1 MYHSLLHL
9 HLVGLDAALTSIVE
23 EIAPLDPF
31 THRITSA
38 PALAADPAADALAVQ
53 ADGLIVRVTDA
64 AGIPAVRE
72 LAAARKPGADLIA
85 LAPRELAEDL
95 LALGD
100 DLADLWPD
108 PLSPAEFSF
117 RISRWL
123 RARKDAADAWQTAQ
137 YLEATI
143 NSIPCLIWYKTAD
156 GVHEKVNDS
165 FCETVGKT
173 KQQVQGQRHAYI
185 WDVEED
191 DPACIESERIVMETE
206 RTCVSEECVQTGS
219 DTRLLTT
226 YKSPLYNPDGTV
238 MGTVGVGIDITQ
250 ERAYESSLI
259 EKTRTLET
267 IFTTMECGV
276 LTHSIDGSRILGIN
290 QAALNILGY
299 DTEEE
304 LIAGGF
310 DMVAASV
317 VAEDRQMLRELI
329 GTLTHIG
336 DSVSA
341 EYRVERPDGSDV
353 HVMGNIKLVEKDGE
367 RYFQRFL
374 LDITEQKHEEEL
386 KEQRQGELIRA
397 LSEDYLVVC
406 AYDLD
411 TGEGETL
418 RVSTDPALGLADV
431 FTGHPDLLE
440 STRRYI
446 STRVHEADRTML
458 ADVLDPASILAGLE
472 KHDRLDTLYRTAR
485 TDRGGETEY
494 RQATIVRAG
503 TWGADGRRIV
513 LGLRNVDHQIR
524 EELQQKTLL
533 EEALIRANRAS
544 EAKSA
549 FLTNMSHDIRTPMNA
564 IVGFTTLAANHID
577 QRERVEEYLGK
588 IQTSS
593 HHLLNLIND
602 ILDMSRIESGK
613 ASLDEGIAS
622 LHEIV
627 DNLRVILQ
635 PEADA
640 NGLRLTVD
648 AGAIDDVPV
657 ICDKLKINQIFLNL
671 LGNALKFTEAGGTVS
686 LTAAP
691 APGAPASSRRYRLVV
706 QDTGI
711 GMSPDFLGHIFD
723 PFERERTSTI
733 SGIQGTGLGMAIT
746 KNLVD
751 MMGGTIEVESTLGEG
766 SRFTVT
772 LTLREADAAAEEATA
787 APAHVMPS
795 EALKGCRV
803 LLVDDNL
810 LNREIALTLLE
821 DAGFEVECAF
831 DGQMAVDMMSEPG
844 AERFQ
849 LVLMDI
855 QMPVMNG
862 YEAARAIRA
871 LPTAVAE
878 VPILAITA
886 DAFDTDR
893 QKALDAGMDG
903 HLPKPIEID
912 KLFAALDA
920 LLA

>member
-1 MYHSLLHL
+1 MYHSLLRIHL
-9 HLVGLDAALTSIVE
+9 IGFDADMADVVEKTAPPTSFTRQVTASPALG
-23 EIAPLDPF
+23 A
-31 THRITSA
+31 A
-38 PALAADPAADALAVQ
+38 PADDPAVSQ
-53 ADGLIVRVTDA
+53 ADGLFLRVADA
-64 AGIPAVRE
+64 DGLAAVE
-72 LAAARKPGADLIA
+72 SLLAARKPGADLVLIA
-85 LAPRELAEDL
+85 PN
-95 LALGD
+95 
-100 DLADLWPD
+100 DLAAAAEPFLGQLTDLWAD
-108 PLSPAEFSF
+108 PLSPATLAFHF
-117 RISRWL
+117 ARWQ
-123 RARKDAADAWQTAQ
+123 RARKDAADAWETAQ

-173 KQQVQGQRHAYI
+173 KEQVQGQRHAYI

-250 ERAYESSLI
+250 ERAYEASLV

-299 DTEEE
+299 ESEAE
-304 LIAGGF
+304 LMDQGF
-310 DMVAASV
+310 DMIAPTV
-317 VAEDRQMLRELI
+317 VEEDQAMLRERI
-329 GTLTHIG
+329 ATLTHIG
-336 DSVSA
+336 DSVST
-341 EYRVERPDGSDV
+341 EYRVRRSTGEIL
-353 HVMGNIKLVEKDGE
+353 HVMGNIKLTEKDGE

-374 LDITEQKHEEEL
+374 LDITEQKLEEERKERHQRDLL
-386 KEQRQGELIRA
+386 KA

-411 TGEGETL
+411 TDVSEPV
-418 RVSTDPALGLADV
+418 RVSTDPVLGLANV
-431 FTGHPDLLE
+431 FGEGLTLE
-440 STRRYI
+440 ESGGRYI
-446 STRVHEADRTML
+446 SERVHESDRAKM
-458 ADVLDPASILAGLE
+458 ADVLSPARILEHLE
-472 KHDRLDTLYRTAR
+472 TDDRLDALYRTGQGDEA
-485 TDRGGETEY
+485 
-494 RQATIVRAG
+494 QFCQVTIVRAG
-503 TWGADGRRIV
+503 SWDDGHRIV
-513 LGLRNVDHQIR
+513 MGLRNVDRQIR
-524 EELQQKTLL
+524 EELQQKELL
-533 EEALIRANRAS
+533 EEALVRANKAS

-564 IVGFTTLAANHID
+564 IVGFTTLATNHID
-577 QRERVEEYLGK
+577 QKDRVEEYLAK
-588 IQTSS
+588 IQASS
-593 HHLLNLIND
+593 HHLLSLIND

-613 ASLDEGIAS
+613 ASLDEQRSSI
-622 LHEIV
+622 HEIME
-627 DNLRVILQ
+627 NLHTILQ
-635 PEADA
+635 PEADER
-640 NGLRLTVD
+640 GITLKVD
-648 AGAIDDVPV
+648 AGPEAEVPI

-671 LGNALKFTEAGGTVS
+671 LGNSLKFTAPEGVVSATV
-686 LTAAP
+686 AE
-691 APGAPASSRRYRLVV
+691 APGAPAGCRRYRMAVE
-706 QDTGI
+706 DTGI
-711 GMSPDFLGHIFD
+711 GMSPEFLKHIFD

-746 KNLVD
+746 KSLVD
-751 MMGGTIEVESTLGEG
+751 MMGGTIEVASTEGVG
-766 SRFTVT
+766 SRFTVM
-772 LTLREADAAAEEATA
+772 LTLREADASGDLAPTA
-787 APAHVMPS
+787 PTRVVPS
-795 EALKGCRV
+795 DALKGCHV

-821 DAGFEVECAF
+821 DAGFEVECAV
-831 DGQMAVDMMSEPG
+831 DGQMAVDMMAEPD
-844 AERFQ
+844 ADRFE

-871 LPTAVAE
+871 LKGPAAT

-903 HLPKPIEID
+903 HLPKPIEVD

>member
-1 MYHSLLHL
+1 MYHSLLRIHL
-9 HLVGLDAALTSIVE
+9 IGFDADMADVVEKTAPPTSFTRQVTASPALG
-23 EIAPLDPF
+23 A
-31 THRITSA
+31 A
-38 PALAADPAADALAVQ
+38 PADDPAVSQ
-53 ADGLIVRVTDA
+53 ADGLFLRVADA
-64 AGIPAVRE
+64 DGLAAVE
-72 LAAARKPGADLIA
+72 PLLAARKPGADLVLIA
-85 LAPRELAEDL
+85 PN
-95 LALGD
+95 
-100 DLADLWPD
+100 DLAAAAEPFLGQLTDLWVD
-108 PLSPAEFSF
+108 PLSPAMLAFHF
-117 RISRWL
+117 ARWQ
-123 RARKDAADAWQTAQ
+123 RTRKDAADAWETAQ

-173 KQQVQGQRHAYI
+173 KEQVQGQRHAYI

-250 ERAYESSLI
+250 ERAYEASLV

-276 LTHSIDGSRILGIN
+276 LTHSIDGSRILGIT

-299 DTEEE
+299 ESEAE
-304 LIAGGF
+304 LMGQGF
-310 DMVAASV
+310 DMIAPTV
-317 VAEDRQMLRELI
+317 VEEDQAMLRERI
-329 GTLTHIG
+329 ATLTHIG
-336 DSVSA
+336 DSVST
-341 EYRVERPDGSDV
+341 EYRVRRSTGEIL
-353 HVMGNIKLVEKDGE
+353 HVMGNIKLTEKDGE

-374 LDITEQKHEEEL
+374 LDITEQKLEEERKERHQRDLL
-386 KEQRQGELIRA
+386 KA

-411 TGEGETL
+411 TDVSEPV
-418 RVSTDPALGLADV
+418 RVSTDPVLGLANV
-431 FTGHPDLLE
+431 FGEGLTLE
-440 STRRYI
+440 ESGGRYI
-446 STRVHEADRTML
+446 SERVHESDRAKM
-458 ADVLDPASILAGLE
+458 ADVLSPARILEHLE
-472 KHDRLDTLYRTAR
+472 TDDRLDALYRTGQGDEA
-485 TDRGGETEY
+485 
-494 RQATIVRAG
+494 QFCQVTIVRAG
-503 TWGADGRRIV
+503 SWDDGHRIV
-513 LGLRNVDHQIR
+513 MGLRNVDRQIR
-524 EELQQKTLL
+524 EELQQKELL
-533 EEALIRANRAS
+533 EEALVRANKAS

-564 IVGFTTLAANHID
+564 IVGFTALATNHID
-577 QRERVEEYLGK
+577 QKDRVEEYLAK
-588 IQTSS
+588 IQASS
-593 HHLLNLIND
+593 HHLLSLIND

-613 ASLDEGIAS
+613 ASLDEQRSSI
-622 LHEIV
+622 HEIME
-627 DNLRVILQ
+627 NLHTILQ
-635 PEADA
+635 PEADER
-640 NGLRLTVD
+640 GITLKVD
-648 AGAIDDVPV
+648 AGPEAEVPI

-671 LGNALKFTEAGGTVS
+671 LGNSLKFTAPEGIVSATV
-686 LTAAP
+686 AE
-691 APGAPASSRRYRLVV
+691 APGAPAGCRRYRMVV
-706 QDTGI
+706 EDTGI
-711 GMSPDFLGHIFD
+711 GMSPEFLKHIFD

-746 KNLVD
+746 KSLVD
-751 MMGGTIEVESTLGEG
+751 MMGGTIEVASTEGVG
-766 SRFTVT
+766 SRFTVM
-772 LTLREADAAAEEATA
+772 LTLREADASGDLAPTA
-787 APAHVMPS
+787 PTRVVPS
-795 EALKGCRV
+795 DALKGCHV

-821 DAGFEVECAF
+821 DAGFEVECAV
-831 DGQMAVDMMSEPG
+831 DGQMAVDMMAEPD
-844 AERFQ
+844 ADRFE

-871 LPTAVAE
+871 LEGPAAT

-903 HLPKPIEID
+903 HLPKPIEVD

>member
-1 MYHSLLHL
+1 MYHSLLRIHL
-9 HLVGLDAALTSIVE
+9 IGFDADMADVVEKTAPPTSFTRQVTASPALG
-23 EIAPLDPF
+23 A
-31 THRITSA
+31 A
-38 PALAADPAADALAVQ
+38 PADDPAVSQ
-53 ADGLIVRVTDA
+53 ADGLFLRVADA
-64 AGIPAVRE
+64 DGLAAVE
-72 LAAARKPGADLIA
+72 PLLAARKPGADLVLIA
-85 LAPRELAEDL
+85 PN
-95 LALGD
+95 
-100 DLADLWPD
+100 DLAAAAEPFLGQLTDLWVD
-108 PLSPAEFSF
+108 PLSPAMLAFHF
-117 RISRWL
+117 ARWQ
-123 RARKDAADAWQTAQ
+123 RTRKDAADAWETAQ

-173 KQQVQGQRHAYI
+173 KEQVQGQRHAYI

-206 RTCVSEECVQTGS
+206 RTCVSEECVQTGN

-250 ERAYESSLI
+250 ERAYEASLV

-299 DTEEE
+299 ESEAE
-304 LIAGGF
+304 LMDQGF
-310 DMVAASV
+310 DMIAPTV
-317 VAEDRQMLRELI
+317 VEEDQAMLRERI
-329 GTLTHIG
+329 ATLTHIG
-336 DSVSA
+336 DSVST
-341 EYRVERPDGSDV
+341 EYRVRRSTGEIL
-353 HVMGNIKLVEKDGE
+353 HVMGNIKLTEKDGE

-374 LDITEQKHEEEL
+374 LDITEQKLEEERKERHQRDLL
-386 KEQRQGELIRA
+386 KA

-411 TGEGETL
+411 TDVSEPV
-418 RVSTDPALGLADV
+418 RVSTDPVLGLANV
-431 FTGHPDLLE
+431 FGEGLTLE
-440 STRRYI
+440 ESGGRYI
-446 STRVHEADRTML
+446 SERVHESDRAKM
-458 ADVLDPASILAGLE
+458 ADVLSPARILEHLE
-472 KHDRLDTLYRTAR
+472 TDDRLDALYRTGQGDEA
-485 TDRGGETEY
+485 
-494 RQATIVRAG
+494 QFCQVTIVRAG
-503 TWGADGRRIV
+503 SWDDGHRIV
-513 LGLRNVDHQIR
+513 MGLRNVDRQIR
-524 EELQQKTLL
+524 EELQQKELL
-533 EEALIRANRAS
+533 EEALVRANKAS

-564 IVGFTTLAANHID
+564 IVGFTALATNHID
-577 QRERVEEYLGK
+577 QKDRVEEYLAK
-588 IQTSS
+588 IQASS
-593 HHLLNLIND
+593 HHLLSLIND

-613 ASLDEGIAS
+613 ASLDEQRSSI
-622 LHEIV
+622 HEIME
-627 DNLRVILQ
+627 NLHTILQ
-635 PEADA
+635 PEADER
-640 NGLRLTVD
+640 GITLKVD
-648 AGAIDDVPV
+648 AGPEAEVPI

-671 LGNALKFTEAGGTVS
+671 LGNSLKFTAPEGVVSATV
-686 LTAAP
+686 AE
-691 APGAPASSRRYRLVV
+691 APGAPAGCRRYRMVV
-706 QDTGI
+706 EDTGI
-711 GMSPDFLGHIFD
+711 GMSPEFLKHIFD

-746 KNLVD
+746 KSLVD
-751 MMGGTIEVESTLGEG
+751 MMGGTIEVASTEGVG
-766 SRFTVT
+766 SRFTVM
-772 LTLREADAAAEEATA
+772 LTLREADASGDLAPTA
-787 APAHVMPS
+787 PTRVVPS
-795 EALKGCRV
+795 DALKGCHV

-821 DAGFEVECAF
+821 DAGFEVECAV
-831 DGQMAVDMMSEPG
+831 DGQMAVDMMAEPD
-844 AERFQ
+844 ADRFE

-871 LPTAVAE
+871 LEGPAAT

-903 HLPKPIEID
+903 HLPKPIEVD

>member
-1 MYHSLLHL
+1 MYHSLLRIHL
-9 HLVGLDAALTSIVE
+9 IGFDADMADVVEKTAPPTSFTRQVTVSPALG
-23 EIAPLDPF
+23 A
-31 THRITSA
+31 A
-38 PALAADPAADALAVQ
+38 PADDPAVSQ
-53 ADGLIVRVTDA
+53 ADGLFLRVADA
-64 AGIPAVRE
+64 DGLAAVE
-72 LAAARKPGADLIA
+72 SLLAARKPGADLVLIA
-85 LAPRELAEDL
+85 PN
-95 LALGD
+95 
-100 DLADLWPD
+100 DLAAAAEPFLGQLTDLWAD
-108 PLSPAEFSF
+108 PLSPAPLAFPF
-117 RISRWL
+117 ARWQ
-123 RARKDAADAWQTAQ
+123 RARKDAADSWETAQ

-173 KQQVQGQRHAYI
+173 KEQVQGQRHAYI

-250 ERAYESSLI
+250 ERAYEASLV

-299 DTEEE
+299 ESEAE
-304 LIAGGF
+304 LMDQGF
-310 DMVAASV
+310 DMIAPTV
-317 VAEDRQMLRELI
+317 VEEDQAMLRERI
-329 GTLTHIG
+329 ATLTHIG
-336 DSVSA
+336 DSVST
-341 EYRVERPDGSDV
+341 EYRVRRSTGEIL
-353 HVMGNIKLVEKDGE
+353 HVMGNIKLTEKDGE

-374 LDITEQKHEEEL
+374 LDITEQKLEEERKERHQRDLL
-386 KEQRQGELIRA
+386 KA

-411 TGEGETL
+411 TDVSEPV
-418 RVSTDPALGLADV
+418 RVSTDPVLGLANV
-431 FTGHPDLLE
+431 FGEGLTLE
-440 STRRYI
+440 ESGGRYI
-446 STRVHEADRTML
+446 SERVHESDRAKM
-458 ADVLDPASILAGLE
+458 ADVLSPTRILEHLE
-472 KHDRLDTLYRTAR
+472 TDDRLDALYRTGQGDEA
-485 TDRGGETEY
+485 
-494 RQATIVRAG
+494 QFCQVTIVRAG
-503 TWGADGRRIV
+503 SWDDGHRIV
-513 LGLRNVDHQIR
+513 MGLRNVDRQIR
-524 EELQQKTLL
+524 EELQQKELL
-533 EEALIRANRAS
+533 EEALVRANKAS

-564 IVGFTTLAANHID
+564 IVGFTTLATNHID
-577 QRERVEEYLGK
+577 QKDRVEEYLAK
-588 IQTSS
+588 IQASS
-593 HHLLNLIND
+593 HHLLSLIND

-613 ASLDEGIAS
+613 ASLDEQRSSI
-622 LHEIV
+622 HEIME
-627 DNLRVILQ
+627 NLHTILQ
-635 PEADA
+635 PEADER
-640 NGLRLTVD
+640 GITLKVD
-648 AGAIDDVPV
+648 AGPEAEVPI

-671 LGNALKFTEAGGTVS
+671 LGNSLKFTAPEGVVSATV
-686 LTAAP
+686 AE
-691 APGAPASSRRYRLVV
+691 APGAPAGCRRYRMVV
-706 QDTGI
+706 EDTGI
-711 GMSPDFLGHIFD
+711 GMSPEFLKHIFD

-746 KNLVD
+746 KSLVD
-751 MMGGTIEVESTLGEG
+751 MMGGTIEVASTEGVG
-766 SRFTVT
+766 SRFTVM
-772 LTLREADAAAEEATA
+772 LTLREADASGDLAPTA
-787 APAHVMPS
+787 PTRVVPS
-795 EALKGCRV
+795 DALKGCHV

-821 DAGFEVECAF
+821 DAGFEVECAV
-831 DGQMAVDMMSEPG
+831 DGQMAVDMMAEPD
-844 AERFQ
+844 ADRFE

-871 LPTAVAE
+871 LKGPAAT

-903 HLPKPIEID
+903 HLPKPIEVD

>member
-1 MYHSLLHL
+1 MYHSLLRIHL
-9 HLVGLDAALTSIVE
+9 IGFDADMADVVEKTAPPTSFTRQVTASPALG
-23 EIAPLDPF
+23 A
-31 THRITSA
+31 A
-38 PALAADPAADALAVQ
+38 PADDPAVSQ
-53 ADGLIVRVTDA
+53 ADGLFLRVADA
-64 AGIPAVRE
+64 DGLAAVE
-72 LAAARKPGADLIA
+72 SLLAARKPGADLVLIA
-85 LAPRELAEDL
+85 PN
-95 LALGD
+95 
-100 DLADLWPD
+100 DLAAAAEPFLGQLTDLWAD
-108 PLSPAEFSF
+108 PLSPATLAFHF
-117 RISRWL
+117 ARWQ
-123 RARKDAADAWQTAQ
+123 RARKDAADAWETAQ

-173 KQQVQGQRHAYI
+173 KEQVQGQRHAYI

-250 ERAYESSLI
+250 ERAYEASLV

-299 DTEEE
+299 ESEAE
-304 LIAGGF
+304 LMDQGF
-310 DMVAASV
+310 DMIAPTV
-317 VAEDRQMLRELI
+317 VEEDQAMLRERI
-329 GTLTHIG
+329 ATLTHIG
-336 DSVSA
+336 DSVST
-341 EYRVERPDGSDV
+341 EYRVRRSTGEIL
-353 HVMGNIKLVEKDGE
+353 HVMGNIKLTEKDGE

-374 LDITEQKHEEEL
+374 LDITEQKLEEERKERHQRDLL
-386 KEQRQGELIRA
+386 KA

-411 TGEGETL
+411 TDVSEPV
-418 RVSTDPALGLADV
+418 RVSTDPVLGLANV
-431 FTGHPDLLE
+431 FGEGLTLE
-440 STRRYI
+440 ESGGRYI
-446 STRVHEADRTML
+446 SERVHESDRAKM
-458 ADVLDPASILAGLE
+458 ADVLSPARILEHLE
-472 KHDRLDTLYRTAR
+472 TDDRLDALYRTGQGDEA
-485 TDRGGETEY
+485 
-494 RQATIVRAG
+494 QFCQVTIVRAG
-503 TWGADGRRIV
+503 SWDDGHRIV
-513 LGLRNVDHQIR
+513 MGLRNVDRQIR
-524 EELQQKTLL
+524 EELQQKELL
-533 EEALIRANRAS
+533 EEALVRANKAS

-564 IVGFTTLAANHID
+564 IVGFTTLATNHID
-577 QRERVEEYLGK
+577 QKDRVEEYLAK
-588 IQTSS
+588 IQASS
-593 HHLLNLIND
+593 HHLLSLIND

-613 ASLDEGIAS
+613 ASLDEQRSSI
-622 LHEIV
+622 HEIME
-627 DNLRVILQ
+627 NLHTILQ
-635 PEADA
+635 PEADER
-640 NGLRLTVD
+640 GITLKVD
-648 AGAIDDVPV
+648 AGPEAEVPI

-671 LGNALKFTEAGGTVS
+671 LGNSLKFTAPEGVVSATV
-686 LTAAP
+686 AE
-691 APGAPASSRRYRLVV
+691 APGAPAGCRRYRMVV
-706 QDTGI
+706 EDTGI
-711 GMSPDFLGHIFD
+711 GMSPEFLKHIFD

-746 KNLVD
+746 KSLVD
-751 MMGGTIEVESTLGEG
+751 MMGGTIEVASTEGVG
-766 SRFTVT
+766 SRFTVM
-772 LTLREADAAAEEATA
+772 LTLREADTSGDLAPTA
-787 APAHVMPS
+787 PTRVVPS
-795 EALKGCRV
+795 DALKGCHV

-821 DAGFEVECAF
+821 DAGFEVECAV
-831 DGQMAVDMMSEPG
+831 DGQMAVDMMAEPD
-844 AERFQ
+844 ADRFE

-871 LPTAVAE
+871 LKGPAAT

-903 HLPKPIEID
+903 HLPKPIEVD

>member
-1 MYHSLLHL
+1 MYHSLLRIHL
-9 HLVGLDAALTSIVE
+9 IGFDADMADVVEKTAPPTSFTRQVTASPALG
-23 EIAPLDPF
+23 A
-31 THRITSA
+31 A
-38 PALAADPAADALAVQ
+38 PADDPAVSQ
-53 ADGLIVRVTDA
+53 ADGLFLRVADA
-64 AGIPAVRE
+64 DGLAAVE
-72 LAAARKPGADLIA
+72 SLLAARKPGADLVLIA
-85 LAPRELAEDL
+85 PN
-95 LALGD
+95 
-100 DLADLWPD
+100 DLAAAAEPFLGQLTDLWAD
-108 PLSPAEFSF
+108 PLSPAMLAFHF
-117 RISRWL
+117 ARWQ
-123 RARKDAADAWQTAQ
+123 RTRKDAADAWETAQ

-173 KQQVQGQRHAYI
+173 KEQVQGQRHAYI

-250 ERAYESSLI
+250 ERAYEASLV

-299 DTEEE
+299 ESEAE
-304 LIAGGF
+304 LMDQGF
-310 DMVAASV
+310 DMIAPTV
-317 VAEDRQMLRELI
+317 VEEDQAMLRERI
-329 GTLTHIG
+329 ATLTHIG
-336 DSVSA
+336 DSVST
-341 EYRVERPDGSDV
+341 EYRVRRSTGEIL
-353 HVMGNIKLVEKDGE
+353 HVMGNIKLTEKDGE

-374 LDITEQKHEEEL
+374 LDITEQKLEEERKERHQRDLL
-386 KEQRQGELIRA
+386 KA

-411 TGEGETL
+411 TDVSEPV
-418 RVSTDPALGLADV
+418 RVSTDPVLGLANV
-431 FTGHPDLLE
+431 FGEGLTLE
-440 STRRYI
+440 ESGGRYI
-446 STRVHEADRTML
+446 SERVHESDRAKM
-458 ADVLDPASILAGLE
+458 ADVLSPARILEHLE
-472 KHDRLDTLYRTAR
+472 TDDRLDALYRTGQGDEA
-485 TDRGGETEY
+485 
-494 RQATIVRAG
+494 QFCQVTIVRAG
-503 TWGADGRRIV
+503 SWDDGHRIV
-513 LGLRNVDHQIR
+513 MGLRNVDRQIR
-524 EELQQKTLL
+524 EELQQKELL
-533 EEALIRANRAS
+533 EEALVRANKAS

-564 IVGFTTLAANHID
+564 IVGFTTLATNHID
-577 QRERVEEYLGK
+577 QKDRVEEYLAK
-588 IQTSS
+588 IQASS
-593 HHLLNLIND
+593 HHLLSLIND

-613 ASLDEGIAS
+613 ASLDEQRSSI
-622 LHEIV
+622 HEIME
-627 DNLRVILQ
+627 NLHTILQ
-635 PEADA
+635 PEADER
-640 NGLRLTVD
+640 GITLKVD
-648 AGAIDDVPV
+648 AGPEAEVPI

-671 LGNALKFTEAGGTVS
+671 LGNSLKFTAPEGVVSATV
-686 LTAAP
+686 AE
-691 APGAPASSRRYRLVV
+691 APGAPAGCRRYRMVV
-706 QDTGI
+706 EDTGI
-711 GMSPDFLGHIFD
+711 GMSPEFLKHIFD

-746 KNLVD
+746 KSLVD
-751 MMGGTIEVESTLGEG
+751 MMGGTIEVASTEGVG
-766 SRFTVT
+766 SRFTVM
-772 LTLREADAAAEEATA
+772 LTLREADTSGDLAPTA
-787 APAHVMPS
+787 PTRVVPS
-795 EALKGCRV
+795 DALKGCHV

-821 DAGFEVECAF
+821 DAGFEVECAV
-831 DGQMAVDMMSEPG
+831 DGQMAVDMMAEPD
-844 AERFQ
+844 ADRFE

-871 LPTAVAE
+871 LEGPAAT

>member
-1 MYHSLLHL
+1 MYHSLLRIHL
-9 HLVGLDAALTSIVE
+9 IGFDADMADVVEKTAPPTS
-23 EIAPLDPF
+23 F
-31 THRITSA
+31 TRQVTAS
-38 PALAADPAADALAVQ
+38 PALGAASADDPAVSQ
-53 ADGLIVRVTDA
+53 ADGLFLRVVDEDSLA
-64 AGIPAVRE
+64 AVEP
-72 LAAARKPGADLIA
+72 LLAARKPGADLVLIA
-85 LAPRELAEDL
+85 PN
-95 LALGD
+95 
-100 DLADLWPD
+100 DLAAAAEPFLGQLTDLWAD
-108 PLSPAEFSF
+108 PLSPATLAFHF
-117 RISRWL
+117 ARWQ
-123 RARKDAADAWQTAQ
+123 RARKDAADAWETAQ

-173 KQQVQGQRHAYI
+173 KEQVQGQRHAYI

-250 ERAYESSLI
+250 ERAYEASLV

-299 DTEEE
+299 ESEAE
-304 LIAGGF
+304 LMDQGF
-310 DMVAASV
+310 DMIAPTV
-317 VAEDRQMLRELI
+317 VEEDQAMLRERI
-329 GTLTHIG
+329 ATLTHIG
-336 DSVSA
+336 DSVST
-341 EYRVERPDGSDV
+341 EYRVRRSTGEIL
-353 HVMGNIKLVEKDGE
+353 HVMGNIKLTEKDGE

-374 LDITEQKHEEEL
+374 LDITEQKLEEERKERHQRDLL
-386 KEQRQGELIRA
+386 KA

-411 TGEGETL
+411 TDVSEPV
-418 RVSTDPALGLADV
+418 RVSTDPALGLANV
-431 FTGHPDLLE
+431 FGEGLTLE
-440 STRRYI
+440 ESGGRYI
-446 STRVHEADRTML
+446 SERVHESDRAKM
-458 ADVLDPASILAGLE
+458 ADVLSPARILEHLE
-472 KHDRLDTLYRTAR
+472 TDDRLDALYRTGQGDEA
-485 TDRGGETEY
+485 
-494 RQATIVRAG
+494 QFCQVTIVRAG
-503 TWGADGRRIV
+503 SWDDGHRIV
-513 LGLRNVDHQIR
+513 MGLRNVDRQIR
-524 EELQQKTLL
+524 EELQQKELL
-533 EEALIRANRAS
+533 EEALVRANKAS

-564 IVGFTTLAANHID
+564 IVGFTTLATNHID
-577 QRERVEEYLGK
+577 QKDRVEEYLAK
-588 IQTSS
+588 IQASS
-593 HHLLNLIND
+593 HHLLSLIND

-613 ASLDEGIAS
+613 ASLDEQRSSI
-622 LHEIV
+622 HEIME
-627 DNLRVILQ
+627 NLHTILQ
-635 PEADA
+635 PEADER
-640 NGLRLTVD
+640 GITLKVD
-648 AGAIDDVPV
+648 AGPEAEVPI

-671 LGNALKFTEAGGTVS
+671 LGNSLKFTAPEGVVSATV
-686 LTAAP
+686 AE
-691 APGAPASSRRYRLVV
+691 APGAPAGCRRYRMVV
-706 QDTGI
+706 EDTGI
-711 GMSPDFLGHIFD
+711 GMSPEFLKHIFD

-746 KNLVD
+746 KSLVD
-751 MMGGTIEVESTLGEG
+751 MMGGTIEVASTEGVG
-766 SRFTVT
+766 SRFTVM
-772 LTLREADAAAEEATA
+772 LTLREADASGDLAPTA
-787 APAHVMPS
+787 PTRVVPS
-795 EALKGCRV
+795 DALKGCHV

-821 DAGFEVECAF
+821 DAGFEVECAV
-831 DGQMAVDMMSEPG
+831 DGQMAVDMMAEPD
-844 AERFQ
+844 ADRFE

-871 LPTAVAE
+871 LEGPAAT

-903 HLPKPIEID
+903 HLPKPIEVD

>member
-1 MYHSLLHL
+1 MYHSLLRIHL
-9 HLVGLDAALTSIVE
+9 IGFDADMADVVEKTAPPTSFTRQVTASPALG
-23 EIAPLDPF
+23 A
-31 THRITSA
+31 A
-38 PALAADPAADALAVQ
+38 PADDPAVSQ
-53 ADGLIVRVTDA
+53 ADGLFLRVADA
-64 AGIPAVRE
+64 DGLAAVE
-72 LAAARKPGADLIA
+72 SLLAARKPGADLVLIA
-85 LAPRELAEDL
+85 PN
-95 LALGD
+95 
-100 DLADLWPD
+100 DLAAAAEPFLGQLTDLWAD
-108 PLSPAEFSF
+108 PLSPATLAFHF
-117 RISRWL
+117 ARWQ
-123 RARKDAADAWQTAQ
+123 RARKDAADAWETAQ

-173 KQQVQGQRHAYI
+173 KEQVQGQRHAYI

-250 ERAYESSLI
+250 ERAYEASLV

-299 DTEEE
+299 ESEAE
-304 LIAGGF
+304 LMDQGF
-310 DMVAASV
+310 DMIAPTV
-317 VAEDRQMLRELI
+317 VEEDQAMLRERI
-329 GTLTHIG
+329 ATLTHIG
-336 DSVSA
+336 DSVST
-341 EYRVERPDGSDV
+341 EYRVRRSTGEIL
-353 HVMGNIKLVEKDGE
+353 HVMGNIKLTEKDGE

-374 LDITEQKHEEEL
+374 LDITEQKLEEERKERHQRDLL
-386 KEQRQGELIRA
+386 KA

-411 TGEGETL
+411 TDVSEPV
-418 RVSTDPALGLADV
+418 RVSTDPVLGLANV
-431 FTGHPDLLE
+431 FGEGLTLE
-440 STRRYI
+440 ESGGRYI
-446 STRVHEADRTML
+446 SERVHESDRAKM
-458 ADVLDPASILAGLE
+458 ADVLSPARILEHLE
-472 KHDRLDTLYRTAR
+472 TDDRLDALYRTGQGDEA
-485 TDRGGETEY
+485 
-494 RQATIVRAG
+494 QFCQVTIVRAG
-503 TWGADGRRIV
+503 SWDDGHRIV
-513 LGLRNVDHQIR
+513 MGLRNVDRQIR
-524 EELQQKTLL
+524 EELQQKELL
-533 EEALIRANRAS
+533 EEALVRANKAS

-564 IVGFTTLAANHID
+564 IVGFTTLATNHID
-577 QRERVEEYLGK
+577 QKDRVEEYLAK
-588 IQTSS
+588 IQASS
-593 HHLLNLIND
+593 HHLLSLIND

-613 ASLDEGIAS
+613 ASLDEQRSSI
-622 LHEIV
+622 HEIME
-627 DNLRVILQ
+627 NLHTILQ
-635 PEADA
+635 PEADER
-640 NGLRLTVD
+640 GITLKVD
-648 AGAIDDVPV
+648 AGPEAEVPI

-671 LGNALKFTEAGGTVS
+671 LGNSLKFTAPEGVVSATV
-686 LTAAP
+686 AE
-691 APGAPASSRRYRLVV
+691 APGAPAGCRRYRMVV
-706 QDTGI
+706 EDTGI
-711 GMSPDFLGHIFD
+711 GMSPEFLKHIFD

-746 KNLVD
+746 KSLVD
-751 MMGGTIEVESTLGEG
+751 MMGGTIEVASTEGVG
-766 SRFTVT
+766 SRFTVM
-772 LTLREADAAAEEATA
+772 LTLREADASGDLAPTA
-787 APAHVMPS
+787 PTRVVPS
-795 EALKGCRV
+795 DALKGCHV

-821 DAGFEVECAF
+821 DAGFEVECAV
-831 DGQMAVDMMSEPG
+831 DGQMAVDMMAEPD
-844 AERFQ
+844 ADRFE

-871 LPTAVAE
+871 LKGPAAT

-903 HLPKPIEID
+903 HLPKPIEVD

>member
-1 MYHSLLHL
+1 MYHSLLRIHL
-9 HLVGLDAALTSIVE
+9 IGFDADMAGVVE
-23 EIAPLDPF
+23 ETAPPASF
-31 THRITSA
+31 ARQVTAS
-38 PALAADPAADALAVQ
+38 PALGAASAGDPAVAQ
-53 ADGLIVRVTDA
+53 ADGLFLRVADESGLAAVEPLLAACKPDA
-64 AGIPAVRE
+64 DLVVIAPQG
-72 LAAARKPGADLIA
+72 LAAAVEPF
-85 LAPRELAEDL
+85 
-95 LALGD
+95 LGQ
-100 DLADLWPD
+100 LADLWTD
-108 PLSPAEFSF
+108 PLSPAALAFHF
-117 RISRWL
+117 ARWQ
-123 RARKDAADAWQTAQ
+123 RARKDAADAWETAQ

-173 KQQVQGQRHAYI
+173 KEQVQGQRHAYI

-250 ERAYESSLI
+250 ERAYEASLV

-299 DTEEE
+299 ESEAE
-304 LIAGGF
+304 LMGQGF
-310 DMVAASV
+310 DMIAPTVLE
-317 VAEDRQMLRELI
+317 EDQAMLRERI
-329 GTLTHIG
+329 ATLTHIG
-336 DSVSA
+336 DSVST
-341 EYRVERPDGSDV
+341 EYRVRRSSGEIL
-353 HVMGNIKLVEKDGE
+353 HVMGNIKLMEKDGE

-374 LDITEQKHEEEL
+374 LDITEQKLEEERKERHQRDLL
-386 KEQRQGELIRA
+386 KA

-411 TGEGETL
+411 TDVSEPV
-418 RVSTDPALGLADV
+418 RVSTDPVLGLANV
-431 FTGHPDLLE
+431 FGEGLTLE
-440 STRRYI
+440 ESGGRYI
-446 STRVHEADRTML
+446 SERVHESDRAKM
-458 ADVLDPASILAGLE
+458 ADVLSPARILEHLE
-472 KHDRLDTLYRTAR
+472 TDDRLDALYRTGQGDEA
-485 TDRGGETEY
+485 
-494 RQATIVRAG
+494 QFCQVTIVRAG
-503 TWGADGRRIV
+503 SWDDGHRIV
-513 LGLRNVDHQIR
+513 MGLRNVDRQIR
-524 EELQQKTLL
+524 EELQQKELL
-533 EEALIRANRAS
+533 EEALVRANKAS

-564 IVGFTTLAANHID
+564 IVGFTTLATNHID
-577 QRERVEEYLGK
+577 QKDRVEEYLAK
-588 IQTSS
+588 IQASS
-593 HHLLNLIND
+593 HHLLSLIND

-613 ASLDEGIAS
+613 ASLDEQRSSI
-622 LHEIV
+622 HEIME
-627 DNLRVILQ
+627 NLHTILQ
-635 PEADA
+635 PEADER
-640 NGLRLTVD
+640 GITLKVD
-648 AGAIDDVPV
+648 AGPEAEVPI

-671 LGNALKFTEAGGTVS
+671 LGNSLKFTAPEGIVSATV
-686 LTAAP
+686 AE
-691 APGAPASSRRYRLVV
+691 APGAPAGCRRYRMVV

-711 GMSPDFLGHIFD
+711 GMSPEFLEHIFD

-746 KNLVD
+746 KSLVD
-751 MMGGTIEVESTLGEG
+751 MMGGTIEVTSAEGVG
-766 SRFTVT
+766 SRFTIM
-772 LTLREADAAAEEATA
+772 LTLREADATDEPAPA
-787 APAHVMPS
+787 APTRVVPS
-795 EALKGCRV
+795 DALKGCHV

-821 DAGFEVECAF
+821 DAGFEVECAV
-831 DGQMAVDMMSEPG
+831 DGQMAVDMMAEPD
-844 AERFQ
+844 ADRFE

-871 LPTAVAE
+871 LEGPAAA

>member
-1 MYHSLLHL
+1 MYHSLLRIHL
-9 HLVGLDAALTSIVE
+9 IGFDADMADVVEKTAPPTSFTRQVTVSPALG
-23 EIAPLDPF
+23 A
-31 THRITSA
+31 A
-38 PALAADPAADALAVQ
+38 PADDPAVSQ
-53 ADGLIVRVTDA
+53 ADGLFLRVADA
-64 AGIPAVRE
+64 DGLAAVE
-72 LAAARKPGADLIA
+72 PLLAARKPGADLVLIA
-85 LAPRELAEDL
+85 PN
-95 LALGD
+95 
-100 DLADLWPD
+100 DLAAAAEPFLGQLTDLWVD
-108 PLSPAEFSF
+108 PLSPAMLAFHF
-117 RISRWL
+117 ARWQ
-123 RARKDAADAWQTAQ
+123 RTRKDAADAWETAQ

-173 KQQVQGQRHAYI
+173 KEQVQGQRHAYI

-250 ERAYESSLI
+250 ERAYEASLV

-299 DTEEE
+299 ESEAE
-304 LIAGGF
+304 LMDQGF
-310 DMVAASV
+310 DMIAPTV
-317 VAEDRQMLRELI
+317 VEEDQAMLRERI
-329 GTLTHIG
+329 ATLTHIG
-336 DSVSA
+336 DSVST
-341 EYRVERPDGSDV
+341 EYRVRRSTGEIL
-353 HVMGNIKLVEKDGE
+353 HVMGNIKLTEKDGE

-374 LDITEQKHEEEL
+374 LDITEQKLEEERKERHQRDLL
-386 KEQRQGELIRA
+386 KA

-411 TGEGETL
+411 TDVSEPV
-418 RVSTDPALGLADV
+418 RVSTDPVLGLANV
-431 FTGHPDLLE
+431 FGEGLTLE
-440 STRRYI
+440 ESGGRYI
-446 STRVHEADRTML
+446 SERVHESDRAKM
-458 ADVLDPASILAGLE
+458 ADVLSPARILEHLE
-472 KHDRLDTLYRTAR
+472 TDDRLDALYRTGQGDEA
-485 TDRGGETEY
+485 
-494 RQATIVRAG
+494 QFCQVTIVRAG
-503 TWGADGRRIV
+503 SWDDGHRIV
-513 LGLRNVDHQIR
+513 MGLRNVDRQIR
-524 EELQQKTLL
+524 EELQQKELL
-533 EEALIRANRAS
+533 EEALVRANKAS

-564 IVGFTTLAANHID
+564 IVGFTTLATNHID
-577 QRERVEEYLGK
+577 QKDRVEEYLAK
-588 IQTSS
+588 IQASS
-593 HHLLNLIND
+593 HHLLSLIND

-613 ASLDEGIAS
+613 ASLDEQRSSI
-622 LHEIV
+622 HEIME
-627 DNLRVILQ
+627 NLHTILQ
-635 PEADA
+635 PEADER
-640 NGLRLTVD
+640 GITLKVD
-648 AGAIDDVPV
+648 AGPEAEVPI

-671 LGNALKFTEAGGTVS
+671 LGNSLKFTAPEGVVSATV
-686 LTAAP
+686 AE
-691 APGAPASSRRYRLVV
+691 APGAPAGCRRYRMVV
-706 QDTGI
+706 EDTGI
-711 GMSPDFLGHIFD
+711 GMSPEFLKHIFD

-746 KNLVD
+746 KSLVD
-751 MMGGTIEVESTLGEG
+751 MMGGTIEVASTEGVG
-766 SRFTVT
+766 SRFTVM
-772 LTLREADAAAEEATA
+772 LTLREADASGDLAPTA
-787 APAHVMPS
+787 PTRVVPS
-795 EALKGCRV
+795 DALKGCHV

-821 DAGFEVECAF
+821 DAGFEVECAV
-831 DGQMAVDMMSEPG
+831 DGQMAVDMMAEPD
-844 AERFQ
+844 ADRFE

-871 LPTAVAE
+871 LKGPAAT

-903 HLPKPIEID
+903 HLPKPIEVD

>member
-1 MYHSLLHL
+1 MYHSLLRIHL
-9 HLVGLDAALTSIVE
+9 IGFDADMADVVEKTAPPTSFTRQVTVSPALG
-23 EIAPLDPF
+23 A
-31 THRITSA
+31 A
-38 PALAADPAADALAVQ
+38 PADDPAVSQ
-53 ADGLIVRVTDA
+53 ADGLFLRVADA
-64 AGIPAVRE
+64 DGLAAVE
-72 LAAARKPGADLIA
+72 PLLAARKPGADLVLIA
-85 LAPRELAEDL
+85 PN
-95 LALGD
+95 
-100 DLADLWPD
+100 DLADAAEPFLGQLTDLWVD
-108 PLSPAEFSF
+108 PLSPAMLAFHF
-117 RISRWL
+117 ARWQ
-123 RARKDAADAWQTAQ
+123 RTRKDAADAWETAQ

-173 KQQVQGQRHAYI
+173 KEQVQGQRHAYI

-250 ERAYESSLI
+250 ERAYEASLV

-299 DTEEE
+299 ESEAE
-304 LIAGGF
+304 LMDQGF
-310 DMVAASV
+310 DMIAPTV
-317 VAEDRQMLRELI
+317 VEEDQAMLRERI
-329 GTLTHIG
+329 ATLTHIG
-336 DSVSA
+336 DSVST
-341 EYRVERPDGSDV
+341 EYRVRRSTGEIL
-353 HVMGNIKLVEKDGE
+353 HVMGNIKLTEKDGE

-374 LDITEQKHEEEL
+374 LDITEQKLEEERKERHQRDLL
-386 KEQRQGELIRA
+386 KA

-411 TGEGETL
+411 TDVSEPV
-418 RVSTDPALGLADV
+418 RVSTDPVLGLANV
-431 FTGHPDLLE
+431 FGEGLTLE
-440 STRRYI
+440 ESGGRYI
-446 STRVHEADRTML
+446 SERVHESDRAKM
-458 ADVLDPASILAGLE
+458 ADVLSPARILEHLE
-472 KHDRLDTLYRTAR
+472 TDDRLDALYRTGQGDEA
-485 TDRGGETEY
+485 
-494 RQATIVRAG
+494 QFCQVTIVRAG
-503 TWGADGRRIV
+503 SWDDGHRIV
-513 LGLRNVDHQIR
+513 MGLRNVDRQIR
-524 EELQQKTLL
+524 EELQQKELL
-533 EEALIRANRAS
+533 EEALVRANKAS

-564 IVGFTTLAANHID
+564 IVGFTTLATNHID
-577 QRERVEEYLGK
+577 QKDRVEEYLAK
-588 IQTSS
+588 IQASS
-593 HHLLNLIND
+593 HHLLSLIND

-613 ASLDEGIAS
+613 ASLDEQRSSI
-622 LHEIV
+622 HEIME
-627 DNLRVILQ
+627 NLHTILQ
-635 PEADA
+635 PEADER
-640 NGLRLTVD
+640 GITLKVD
-648 AGAIDDVPV
+648 AGPEAEVPI

-671 LGNALKFTEAGGTVS
+671 LGNSLKFTAPEGVVSATV
-686 LTAAP
+686 AE
-691 APGAPASSRRYRLVV
+691 APGAPAGCRRYRMVV
-706 QDTGI
+706 EDTGI
-711 GMSPDFLGHIFD
+711 GMSPEFLKHIFD

-746 KNLVD
+746 KSLVD
-751 MMGGTIEVESTLGEG
+751 MMGGTIEVASTEGVG
-766 SRFTVT
+766 SRFTVM
-772 LTLREADAAAEEATA
+772 LTLREADASGDLAPTA
-787 APAHVMPS
+787 PTRVVPS
-795 EALKGCRV
+795 DALKGCHV

-821 DAGFEVECAF
+821 DAGFEVECAV
-831 DGQMAVDMMSEPG
+831 DGQMAVDMMAEPD
-844 AERFQ
+844 ADRFE

-871 LPTAVAE
+871 LEGPAAT

-903 HLPKPIEID
+903 HLPKPIEVD

>member
-1 MYHSLLHL
+1 MYHSLLRIHL
-9 HLVGLDAALTSIVE
+9 IGFDADMADVVEKTAPPTSFTRQVTASPALG
-23 EIAPLDPF
+23 A
-31 THRITSA
+31 A
-38 PALAADPAADALAVQ
+38 PADDPAVSQ
-53 ADGLIVRVTDA
+53 ADGLFLRVADA
-64 AGIPAVRE
+64 DGLAAVE
-72 LAAARKPGADLIA
+72 SLLAARKPGADLVLIA
-85 LAPRELAEDL
+85 PN
-95 LALGD
+95 
-100 DLADLWPD
+100 DLAAAAEPFLGQLTDLWAD
-108 PLSPAEFSF
+108 PLSPATLAFHF
-117 RISRWL
+117 ARWQ
-123 RARKDAADAWQTAQ
+123 RARKDAADAWETAQ

-165 FCETVGKT
+165 FCKTVGKT
-173 KQQVQGQRHAYI
+173 KEQVQGQRHAYI

-250 ERAYESSLI
+250 ERAYEASLV

-299 DTEEE
+299 ESEAE
-304 LIAGGF
+304 LMDQGF
-310 DMVAASV
+310 DMIAPTV
-317 VAEDRQMLRELI
+317 VEEDQAMLRERI
-329 GTLTHIG
+329 ATLTHIG
-336 DSVSA
+336 DSVST
-341 EYRVERPDGSDV
+341 EYRVRRSTGEIL
-353 HVMGNIKLVEKDGE
+353 HVMGNIKLTEKDGE

-374 LDITEQKHEEEL
+374 LDITEQKLEEERKERHQRDLL
-386 KEQRQGELIRA
+386 KA

-411 TGEGETL
+411 TDVSEPV
-418 RVSTDPALGLADV
+418 RVSTDPVLGLANV
-431 FTGHPDLLE
+431 FGEGLTLE
-440 STRRYI
+440 ESGGRYI
-446 STRVHEADRTML
+446 SERVHESDRAKM
-458 ADVLDPASILAGLE
+458 ADVLSPARILEHLE
-472 KHDRLDTLYRTAR
+472 TDDRLDALYRTGQGDEA
-485 TDRGGETEY
+485 
-494 RQATIVRAG
+494 QFCQVTIVRAG
-503 TWGADGRRIV
+503 SWDDGHRIV
-513 LGLRNVDHQIR
+513 MGLRNVDRQIR
-524 EELQQKTLL
+524 EELQQKELL
-533 EEALIRANRAS
+533 EEALVRANKAS

-564 IVGFTTLAANHID
+564 IVGFTTLATNHID
-577 QRERVEEYLGK
+577 QKDRVEEYLAK
-588 IQTSS
+588 IQASS
-593 HHLLNLIND
+593 HHLLSLIND

-613 ASLDEGIAS
+613 ASLDEQRSSI
-622 LHEIV
+622 HEIME
-627 DNLRVILQ
+627 NLHTILQ
-635 PEADA
+635 PEADER
-640 NGLRLTVD
+640 GITLKVD
-648 AGAIDDVPV
+648 AGPEAEVPI

-671 LGNALKFTEAGGTVS
+671 LGNSLKFTAPEGVVSATV
-686 LTAAP
+686 AE
-691 APGAPASSRRYRLVV
+691 APGAPAGCRRYRMVV
-706 QDTGI
+706 EDTGI
-711 GMSPDFLGHIFD
+711 GMSPEFLKHIFD

-746 KNLVD
+746 KSLVD
-751 MMGGTIEVESTLGEG
+751 MMGGTIEVASTEGVG
-766 SRFTVT
+766 SRFTVM
-772 LTLREADAAAEEATA
+772 LTLREADASGDLAPTA
-787 APAHVMPS
+787 PTRVVPS
-795 EALKGCRV
+795 DALKGCHV

-821 DAGFEVECAF
+821 DAGFEVECAV
-831 DGQMAVDMMSEPG
+831 DGQMAVDMMAEPD
-844 AERFQ
+844 ADRFE

-871 LPTAVAE
+871 LKGPAAT

-903 HLPKPIEID
+903 HLPKPIEVD

>member
-1 MYHSLLHL
+1 MYHSLLRIHL
-9 HLVGLDAALTSIVE
+9 IGFDADMADVVEKTAPPTSFTRQVTASPALG
-23 EIAPLDPF
+23 A
-31 THRITSA
+31 A
-38 PALAADPAADALAVQ
+38 PADDPAVSQ
-53 ADGLIVRVTDA
+53 ADGLFLRVADA
-64 AGIPAVRE
+64 DGLAAVE
-72 LAAARKPGADLIA
+72 SLLAARKPGADLVLIA
-85 LAPRELAEDL
+85 PN
-95 LALGD
+95 
-100 DLADLWPD
+100 DLAAAAEPFLGQLTDLWAD
-108 PLSPAEFSF
+108 PLSPATLAFHF
-117 RISRWL
+117 ARWQ
-123 RARKDAADAWQTAQ
+123 RARKDAADAWETAQ

-173 KQQVQGQRHAYI
+173 KEQVQGQRHAYI

-250 ERAYESSLI
+250 ERAYEASLV

-299 DTEEE
+299 ESEAE
-304 LIAGGF
+304 LMDQGF
-310 DMVAASV
+310 DMIAPTV
-317 VAEDRQMLRELI
+317 VEEDQAMLRERI
-329 GTLTHIG
+329 ATLTHIG
-336 DSVSA
+336 DSVST
-341 EYRVERPDGSDV
+341 EYRVRRSTGEIL
-353 HVMGNIKLVEKDGE
+353 HVMGNIKLTEKDGE

-374 LDITEQKHEEEL
+374 LDITEQKLEEERKERHQRDLL
-386 KEQRQGELIRA
+386 KA

-411 TGEGETL
+411 TDVSEPV
-418 RVSTDPALGLADV
+418 RVSTDPVLGLANV
-431 FTGHPDLLE
+431 FGEGLTLE
-440 STRRYI
+440 ESGGRYI
-446 STRVHEADRTML
+446 SERVHESDRAKM
-458 ADVLDPASILAGLE
+458 ADVLSPARILEHLE
-472 KHDRLDTLYRTAR
+472 TDDRLDALYRTGQGDEA
-485 TDRGGETEY
+485 
-494 RQATIVRAG
+494 QFCQVTIVRAG
-503 TWGADGRRIV
+503 SWDDGHRIV
-513 LGLRNVDHQIR
+513 MGLRNVDRQIR
-524 EELQQKTLL
+524 EELQQKELL
-533 EEALIRANRAS
+533 EEALVRANKAS

-564 IVGFTTLAANHID
+564 IVGFTTLATNHID
-577 QRERVEEYLGK
+577 QKDRVEEYLAK
-588 IQTSS
+588 IQASS
-593 HHLLNLIND
+593 HHLLSLIND

-613 ASLDEGIAS
+613 ASLDEQRSSI
-622 LHEIV
+622 HEIME
-627 DNLRVILQ
+627 NLHTILQ
-635 PEADA
+635 PEADER
-640 NGLRLTVD
+640 GITLKVD
-648 AGAIDDVPV
+648 AGPEAEVPI

-671 LGNALKFTEAGGTVS
+671 LGNSLKFTAPEGVVSATV
-686 LTAAP
+686 AE
-691 APGAPASSRRYRLVV
+691 APGAPAGCRRYRMVV
-706 QDTGI
+706 EDTGI
-711 GMSPDFLGHIFD
+711 GMSPEFLKHIFD

-746 KNLVD
+746 KSLVD
-751 MMGGTIEVESTLGEG
+751 MMGGTIEVASTEGVG
-766 SRFTVT
+766 SRFTVM
-772 LTLREADAAAEEATA
+772 LTLREADASGDLAPTA
-787 APAHVMPS
+787 PTRVVPS
-795 EALKGCRV
+795 DALKGCHV
-803 LLVDDNL
+803 LLVDDN
-810 LNREIALTLLE
+810 LLE
-821 DAGFEVECAF
+821 DAGFEVECAV
-831 DGQMAVDMMSEPG
+831 DGQMAVDMMAEPD
-844 AERFQ
+844 ADRFE

-871 LPTAVAE
+871 LKGPAAT

-903 HLPKPIEID
+903 HLPKPIEVD

>member
-1 MYHSLLHL
+1 MYHSLLRIHL
-9 HLVGLDAALTSIVE
+9 IGFDADMADVVEKTAPPTSFTRQVTVSPALG
-23 EIAPLDPF
+23 A
-31 THRITSA
+31 A
-38 PALAADPAADALAVQ
+38 PADDPAVSQ
-53 ADGLIVRVTDA
+53 ADGLFLRVADA
-64 AGIPAVRE
+64 DGLAAVE
-72 LAAARKPGADLIA
+72 PLLAARKPGADLVLIA
-85 LAPRELAEDL
+85 PN
-95 LALGD
+95 
-100 DLADLWPD
+100 DLAAAAEPFLGQLTDLWVD
-108 PLSPAEFSF
+108 PLSPAMLAFHF
-117 RISRWL
+117 ARWQ
-123 RARKDAADAWQTAQ
+123 RTRKDAADAWETAQ

-173 KQQVQGQRHAYI
+173 KEQVQGQRHAYI

-250 ERAYESSLI
+250 ERAYEASLV

-299 DTEEE
+299 ESEAE
-304 LIAGGF
+304 LMDQGF
-310 DMVAASV
+310 DMIAPTV
-317 VAEDRQMLRELI
+317 VEEDQAMLRERI
-329 GTLTHIG
+329 ATLTHIG
-336 DSVSA
+336 DSVST
-341 EYRVERPDGSDV
+341 EYRVRRSTGEIL
-353 HVMGNIKLVEKDGE
+353 HVMGNIKLTEKDGE

-374 LDITEQKHEEEL
+374 LDITEQKLEEERKERHQRDLL
-386 KEQRQGELIRA
+386 KA

-411 TGEGETL
+411 TDVSEPV
-418 RVSTDPALGLADV
+418 RVSTDPVLGLANV
-431 FTGHPDLLE
+431 FGEGLTLE
-440 STRRYI
+440 ESGGRYI
-446 STRVHEADRTML
+446 SERVHESDRAKM
-458 ADVLDPASILAGLE
+458 ADVLSPARILEHLE
-472 KHDRLDTLYRTAR
+472 TDDRLDALYRTGQGDEA
-485 TDRGGETEY
+485 
-494 RQATIVRAG
+494 QFCQVTIVRAG
-503 TWGADGRRIV
+503 SWDDGHRIV
-513 LGLRNVDHQIR
+513 MGLRNVDRQIR
-524 EELQQKTLL
+524 EELQQKELL
-533 EEALIRANRAS
+533 EEALVRANKAS

-564 IVGFTTLAANHID
+564 IVGFTTLATNHID
-577 QRERVEEYLGK
+577 QKDRVEEYLAK
-588 IQTSS
+588 IQASS
-593 HHLLNLIND
+593 HHLLSLIND

-613 ASLDEGIAS
+613 ASLDEQRSSI
-622 LHEIV
+622 HEIME
-627 DNLRVILQ
+627 NLHTILQ
-635 PEADA
+635 PEADER
-640 NGLRLTVD
+640 GITLKVD
-648 AGAIDDVPV
+648 AGPEAEVPI

-671 LGNALKFTEAGGTVS
+671 LGNSLKFTAPEGVVSATV
-686 LTAAP
+686 AE
-691 APGAPASSRRYRLVV
+691 APGAPAGCRRYRMVV
-706 QDTGI
+706 EDTGI
-711 GMSPDFLGHIFD
+711 GMSPEFLKHIFD

-746 KNLVD
+746 KSLVD
-751 MMGGTIEVESTLGEG
+751 MMGGTIEVTSTEGVG
-766 SRFTVT
+766 SRFTVM
-772 LTLREADAAAEEATA
+772 LTLREADASGDLAPTA
-787 APAHVMPS
+787 PTRVVPS
-795 EALKGCRV
+795 DALKGCHV

-821 DAGFEVECAF
+821 DAGFEVECAV
-831 DGQMAVDMMSEPG
+831 DGQMAVDMMAEPD
-844 AERFQ
+844 ADRFE

-871 LPTAVAE
+871 LKGPAAT

-903 HLPKPIEID
+903 HLPKPIEVD

>member
-1 MYHSLLHL
+1 MYHSLLRIHL
-9 HLVGLDAALTSIVE
+9 IGFDADMADVVEKTAPPTSFTRQVTVSPALG
-23 EIAPLDPF
+23 A
-31 THRITSA
+31 A
-38 PALAADPAADALAVQ
+38 PADDPAVSQ
-53 ADGLIVRVTDA
+53 ADGLFLRVADA
-64 AGIPAVRE
+64 DGLAAVE
-72 LAAARKPGADLIA
+72 PLLAARKPGADLVLIA
-85 LAPRELAEDL
+85 PN
-95 LALGD
+95 
-100 DLADLWPD
+100 DLADAAEPFLGQLTDLWVD
-108 PLSPAEFSF
+108 PLSPAMLAFHF
-117 RISRWL
+117 ARWQ
-123 RARKDAADAWQTAQ
+123 RTRKDAADAWETAQ

-173 KQQVQGQRHAYI
+173 KEQVQGQRHAYI

-250 ERAYESSLI
+250 ERAYEASLV

-299 DTEEE
+299 ESEAE
-304 LIAGGF
+304 LMDQGF
-310 DMVAASV
+310 DMIAPTV
-317 VAEDRQMLRELI
+317 VEEDQAMLRERI
-329 GTLTHIG
+329 ATLTHIG
-336 DSVSA
+336 DSVST
-341 EYRVERPDGSDV
+341 EYRVRRSTGEIL
-353 HVMGNIKLVEKDGE
+353 HVMGNIKLTEKDGE

-374 LDITEQKHEEEL
+374 LDITEQKLEEERKERHQRDLL
-386 KEQRQGELIRA
+386 KA

-411 TGEGETL
+411 TDVSEPV
-418 RVSTDPALGLADV
+418 RVSTDPALGLANV
-431 FTGHPDLLE
+431 FGEGLTLE
-440 STRRYI
+440 ESGGRYI
-446 STRVHEADRTML
+446 SERVHESDRAKM
-458 ADVLDPASILAGLE
+458 ADVLSPARILEHLE
-472 KHDRLDTLYRTAR
+472 TDDRLDALYRTGQGDEA
-485 TDRGGETEY
+485 
-494 RQATIVRAG
+494 QFCQVTIVRAG
-503 TWGADGRRIV
+503 SWDDGHRIV
-513 LGLRNVDHQIR
+513 MGLRNVDRQIR
-524 EELQQKTLL
+524 EELQQKELL
-533 EEALIRANRAS
+533 EEALVRANKAS

-564 IVGFTTLAANHID
+564 IVGFTTLATNHID
-577 QRERVEEYLGK
+577 QKDRVEEYLAK
-588 IQTSS
+588 IQASS
-593 HHLLNLIND
+593 HHLLSLIND

-613 ASLDEGIAS
+613 ASLDEQRSSI
-622 LHEIV
+622 HEIME
-627 DNLRVILQ
+627 NLHTILQ
-635 PEADA
+635 PEADER
-640 NGLRLTVD
+640 GITLKVD
-648 AGAIDDVPV
+648 AGPEAEVPI

-671 LGNALKFTEAGGTVS
+671 LGNSLKFTAPEGVVSATV
-686 LTAAP
+686 AE
-691 APGAPASSRRYRLVV
+691 APGAPAGCRRYRMVV
-706 QDTGI
+706 EDTGI
-711 GMSPDFLGHIFD
+711 GMSPEFLKHIFD

-746 KNLVD
+746 KSLVD
-751 MMGGTIEVESTLGEG
+751 MMGGTIEVASTEGVG
-766 SRFTVT
+766 SRFTVM
-772 LTLREADAAAEEATA
+772 LTLREADASGDLAPTA
-787 APAHVMPS
+787 PTRVVPS
-795 EALKGCRV
+795 DALKGCHV

-821 DAGFEVECAF
+821 DAGFEVECAV
-831 DGQMAVDMMSEPG
+831 DGQMAVDMMAEPD
-844 AERFQ
+844 ADRFE

-871 LPTAVAE
+871 LEGPAAT

-903 HLPKPIEID
+903 HLPKPIEVD

>member
-1 MYHSLLHL
+1 MYHSLLRIHL
-9 HLVGLDAALTSIVE
+9 IGFDADMADVVEKTAPPTSFTRQVTASPALG
-23 EIAPLDPF
+23 A
-31 THRITSA
+31 A
-38 PALAADPAADALAVQ
+38 PADDPAVSQ
-53 ADGLIVRVTDA
+53 ADGLFLRVADA
-64 AGIPAVRE
+64 DGLAAVE
-72 LAAARKPGADLIA
+72 PLLAARKPGADLVLIA
-85 LAPRELAEDL
+85 PN
-95 LALGD
+95 
-100 DLADLWPD
+100 DLADAAEPFLGQLTDLWAD
-108 PLSPAEFSF
+108 PLSPATLAFHF
-117 RISRWL
+117 ARWQ
-123 RARKDAADAWQTAQ
+123 RTRKDAADAWETAQ

-173 KQQVQGQRHAYI
+173 KEQVQGQRHAYI

-250 ERAYESSLI
+250 ERAYEASLV

-299 DTEEE
+299 ESEAE
-304 LIAGGF
+304 LMDQGF
-310 DMVAASV
+310 DMIAPTV
-317 VAEDRQMLRELI
+317 VEEDQAMLRERI
-329 GTLTHIG
+329 ATLTHIG
-336 DSVSA
+336 DSVST
-341 EYRVERPDGSDV
+341 EYRVRRSTGEIL
-353 HVMGNIKLVEKDGE
+353 HVMGNIKLMEKDGE

-374 LDITEQKHEEEL
+374 LDITEQKLEEERKERHQRDLL
-386 KEQRQGELIRA
+386 KA

-411 TGEGETL
+411 TDVSEPV
-418 RVSTDPALGLADV
+418 RVSTDPVLGLANV
-431 FTGHPDLLE
+431 FGEGLTLE
-440 STRRYI
+440 ESGGRYI
-446 STRVHEADRTML
+446 SERVHESDRAKM
-458 ADVLDPASILAGLE
+458 ADVLSPARILEHLE
-472 KHDRLDTLYRTAR
+472 TDDRLDALYRTGQGDEA
-485 TDRGGETEY
+485 
-494 RQATIVRAG
+494 QFCQVTIVRAG
-503 TWGADGRRIV
+503 SWDDGHRIV
-513 LGLRNVDHQIR
+513 MGLRNVDRQIR
-524 EELQQKTLL
+524 EELQQKELL
-533 EEALIRANRAS
+533 EEALVRANKAS

-564 IVGFTTLAANHID
+564 IVGFTTLATNHID
-577 QRERVEEYLGK
+577 QKDRVEEYLAK
-588 IQTSS
+588 IQASS
-593 HHLLNLIND
+593 HHLLSLIND

-613 ASLDEGIAS
+613 ASLDEQRSSI
-622 LHEIV
+622 HEIME
-627 DNLRVILQ
+627 NLHTILQ
-635 PEADA
+635 PEADER
-640 NGLRLTVD
+640 GITLKVD
-648 AGAIDDVPV
+648 AGPEAEVPI

-671 LGNALKFTEAGGTVS
+671 LGNSLKFTAPEGVVSATV
-686 LTAAP
+686 AE
-691 APGAPASSRRYRLVV
+691 APGAPAGCRRYRMVV
-706 QDTGI
+706 EDTGI
-711 GMSPDFLGHIFD
+711 GMSPEFLKHIFD

-746 KNLVD
+746 KSLVD
-751 MMGGTIEVESTLGEG
+751 MMGGTIEVASTEGVG
-766 SRFTVT
+766 SRFTIM
-772 LTLREADAAAEEATA
+772 LTLRKADASDDLAPTA
-787 APAHVMPS
+787 PTRVVPS
-795 EALKGCRV
+795 DALKGCHV

-821 DAGFEVECAF
+821 DAGFEVECAV
-831 DGQMAVDMMSEPG
+831 DGQMAVDMMAEPD
-844 AERFQ
+844 ADRFE

-871 LPTAVAE
+871 LEGPAAT

-903 HLPKPIEID
+903 HLPKPIEVD

>member
-1 MYHSLLHL
+1 MYHSLLRIHL
-9 HLVGLDAALTSIVE
+9 IGFDADMADVVEKTAPPTSFTRQVTASPALG
-23 EIAPLDPF
+23 A
-31 THRITSA
+31 A
-38 PALAADPAADALAVQ
+38 PADDPAVSQ
-53 ADGLIVRVTDA
+53 ADGLFLRVADA
-64 AGIPAVRE
+64 DGLAAVE
-72 LAAARKPGADLIA
+72 SLLAARKPGADLVLIA
-85 LAPRELAEDL
+85 PN
-95 LALGD
+95 
-100 DLADLWPD
+100 DLAAAAEPFLGQLTDLWAD
-108 PLSPAEFSF
+108 PLSPATLAFHF
-117 RISRWL
+117 ARWQ
-123 RARKDAADAWQTAQ
+123 RARKDAADAWETAQ

-173 KQQVQGQRHAYI
+173 KEQVQGQRHAYI

-250 ERAYESSLI
+250 ERAYEASLV

-299 DTEEE
+299 ESEAE
-304 LIAGGF
+304 LMDQGF
-310 DMVAASV
+310 DMIAPTV
-317 VAEDRQMLRELI
+317 VEEDQAMLRERI
-329 GTLTHIG
+329 ATLTHIG
-336 DSVSA
+336 DSVST
-341 EYRVERPDGSDV
+341 EYRVRRSTGEIL
-353 HVMGNIKLVEKDGE
+353 HVMGNIKLTEKDGE

-374 LDITEQKHEEEL
+374 LDITEQKLEEERKERHQRDLL
-386 KEQRQGELIRA
+386 KA

-411 TGEGETL
+411 TDVSEPV
-418 RVSTDPALGLADV
+418 RVSTDPVLGLANV
-431 FTGHPDLLE
+431 FGEGLTLE
-440 STRRYI
+440 ESGGRYI
-446 STRVHEADRTML
+446 SERVHESDRAKM
-458 ADVLDPASILAGLE
+458 ADVLSPTRILEHLE
-472 KHDRLDTLYRTAR
+472 TDDRLDALYRTGQGDEA
-485 TDRGGETEY
+485 
-494 RQATIVRAG
+494 QFCQVTIVRAG
-503 TWGADGRRIV
+503 SWDDGHRIV
-513 LGLRNVDHQIR
+513 MGLRNVDRQIR
-524 EELQQKTLL
+524 EELQQKELL
-533 EEALIRANRAS
+533 EEALVRANKAS

-564 IVGFTTLAANHID
+564 IVGFTTLATNHID
-577 QRERVEEYLGK
+577 QKDRVEEYLAK
-588 IQTSS
+588 IQASS
-593 HHLLNLIND
+593 HHLLSLIND

-613 ASLDEGIAS
+613 ASLDEQRSSI
-622 LHEIV
+622 HEIME
-627 DNLRVILQ
+627 NLHTILQ
-635 PEADA
+635 PEADER
-640 NGLRLTVD
+640 GITLKVD
-648 AGAIDDVPV
+648 AGPEAEVPI

-671 LGNALKFTEAGGTVS
+671 LGNSLKFTAPEGVVSATV
-686 LTAAP
+686 AE
-691 APGAPASSRRYRLVV
+691 APGAPAGCRRYRMVV
-706 QDTGI
+706 EDTGI
-711 GMSPDFLGHIFD
+711 GMSPEFLKHIFD

-746 KNLVD
+746 KSLVD
-751 MMGGTIEVESTLGEG
+751 MMGGTIEVASTEGVG
-766 SRFTVT
+766 SRFTVM
-772 LTLREADAAAEEATA
+772 LTLREADASGDLAPTA
-787 APAHVMPS
+787 PTRVVPS
-795 EALKGCRV
+795 DALKGCHV

-821 DAGFEVECAF
+821 DAGFEVECAV
-831 DGQMAVDMMSEPG
+831 DGQMAVDMMAEPD
-844 AERFQ
+844 ADRFE

-871 LPTAVAE
+871 LKGPAAT

-903 HLPKPIEID
+903 HLPKPIEVD

>member
-1 MYHSLLHL
+1 MYHSLLRIHL
-9 HLVGLDAALTSIVE
+9 IGFDADMADVVEKTAPPTSFTRQVTASPALG
-23 EIAPLDPF
+23 A
-31 THRITSA
+31 A
-38 PALAADPAADALAVQ
+38 PADDPAVSQ
-53 ADGLIVRVTDA
+53 ADGLFLRVADA
-64 AGIPAVRE
+64 DGLAAVE
-72 LAAARKPGADLIA
+72 PLLAARKPGADLVLIA
-85 LAPRELAEDL
+85 PN
-95 LALGD
+95 
-100 DLADLWPD
+100 DLAAAAEPFLGQLTDLWVD
-108 PLSPAEFSF
+108 PLSPAMLAFHF
-117 RISRWL
+117 ARWQ
-123 RARKDAADAWQTAQ
+123 RTRKDAADAWETAQ

-173 KQQVQGQRHAYI
+173 KEQVQGQRHAYI

-250 ERAYESSLI
+250 ERAYEASLV

-276 LTHSIDGSRILGIN
+276 LTHSNDGSRILGIN

-299 DTEEE
+299 ESEAE
-304 LIAGGF
+304 LMDQGF
-310 DMVAASV
+310 DMIAPTV
-317 VAEDRQMLRELI
+317 VEEDQAMLRERI
-329 GTLTHIG
+329 ATLTHIG
-336 DSVSA
+336 DSVST
-341 EYRVERPDGSDV
+341 EYRVRRSTGEIL
-353 HVMGNIKLVEKDGE
+353 HVMGNIKLTEKDGE

-374 LDITEQKHEEEL
+374 LDITEQKLEEERKERHQRDLL
-386 KEQRQGELIRA
+386 KA

-411 TGEGETL
+411 TDVSEPV
-418 RVSTDPALGLADV
+418 RVSTDPVLGLANV
-431 FTGHPDLLE
+431 FGEGLTLE
-440 STRRYI
+440 ESGGRYI
-446 STRVHEADRTML
+446 SERVHESDRAKM
-458 ADVLDPASILAGLE
+458 ADVLSPARILEHLE
-472 KHDRLDTLYRTAR
+472 TDDRLDALYRTGQGDEA
-485 TDRGGETEY
+485 
-494 RQATIVRAG
+494 QFCQVTIVRAG
-503 TWGADGRRIV
+503 SWDDGHRIV
-513 LGLRNVDHQIR
+513 MGLRNVDRQIR
-524 EELQQKTLL
+524 EELQQKELL
-533 EEALIRANRAS
+533 EEALVRANKAS

-564 IVGFTTLAANHID
+564 IVGFTALATNHID
-577 QRERVEEYLGK
+577 QKDRVEEYLAK
-588 IQTSS
+588 IQASS
-593 HHLLNLIND
+593 HHLLSLIND

-613 ASLDEGIAS
+613 ASLDEQRSSI
-622 LHEIV
+622 HEIME
-627 DNLRVILQ
+627 NLHTILQ
-635 PEADA
+635 PEADER
-640 NGLRLTVD
+640 GITLKVD
-648 AGAIDDVPV
+648 AGPEAEVPI

-671 LGNALKFTEAGGTVS
+671 LGNSLKFTAPEGVVSATV
-686 LTAAP
+686 AE
-691 APGAPASSRRYRLVV
+691 APGAPAGCRRYRMVV
-706 QDTGI
+706 EDTGI
-711 GMSPDFLGHIFD
+711 GMSPEFLKHIFD

-746 KNLVD
+746 KSLVD
-751 MMGGTIEVESTLGEG
+751 MMGGTIEVASTEGVG
-766 SRFTVT
+766 SRFTVM
-772 LTLREADAAAEEATA
+772 LTLREADASGDLAPTA
-787 APAHVMPS
+787 PTRVVPS
-795 EALKGCRV
+795 DALKGCHV

-821 DAGFEVECAF
+821 DAGFEVECAV
-831 DGQMAVDMMSEPG
+831 DGQMAVDMMAEPD
-844 AERFQ
+844 ADRFE

-871 LPTAVAE
+871 LEGPAAT

-903 HLPKPIEID
+903 HLPKPIEVD

>member
-1 MYHSLLHL
+1 MYHSLLRIHL
-9 HLVGLDAALTSIVE
+9 IGFDADMADVVEKTAPPTSFTRQVTASPALG
-23 EIAPLDPF
+23 A
-31 THRITSA
+31 A
-38 PALAADPAADALAVQ
+38 PADDPAVSQ
-53 ADGLIVRVTDA
+53 ADGLFLRVADA
-64 AGIPAVRE
+64 DGLAAVE
-72 LAAARKPGADLIA
+72 PLLAARKPGADLVLIA
-85 LAPRELAEDL
+85 PN
-95 LALGD
+95 
-100 DLADLWPD
+100 DLAAAAEPFLGQLTDLWVD
-108 PLSPAEFSF
+108 PLSPAMLAFHF
-117 RISRWL
+117 ARWQ
-123 RARKDAADAWQTAQ
+123 RTRKDAADAWETAQ

-173 KQQVQGQRHAYI
+173 KEQVQGQRHAYI

-250 ERAYESSLI
+250 ERAYEASLV

-299 DTEEE
+299 ESEAE
-304 LIAGGF
+304 LMDQGF
-310 DMVAASV
+310 DMIAPTV
-317 VAEDRQMLRELI
+317 VEEDQAMLRERI
-329 GTLTHIG
+329 ATLTHIG
-336 DSVSA
+336 DSVST
-341 EYRVERPDGSDV
+341 EYRVRRSTGEIL
-353 HVMGNIKLVEKDGE
+353 HVMGNIKLTEKDGE

-374 LDITEQKHEEEL
+374 LDITEQKLEEERKERHQRDLL
-386 KEQRQGELIRA
+386 KA

-411 TGEGETL
+411 TDVSEPV
-418 RVSTDPALGLADV
+418 RVSTDPVLGLANV
-431 FTGHPDLLE
+431 FGEGLTLE
-440 STRRYI
+440 ESGGRYI
-446 STRVHEADRTML
+446 SERVHESDRAKM
-458 ADVLDPASILAGLE
+458 ADVLSPARILEHLE
-472 KHDRLDTLYRTAR
+472 TDDRLDALYRTGQGDEA
-485 TDRGGETEY
+485 
-494 RQATIVRAG
+494 QFCQVTIVRAG
-503 TWGADGRRIV
+503 SWDDGHRIV
-513 LGLRNVDHQIR
+513 MGLRNVDRQIR
-524 EELQQKTLL
+524 EELQQKELL
-533 EEALIRANRAS
+533 EEALVRANKAS

-564 IVGFTTLAANHID
+564 IVGFTTLATNHID
-577 QRERVEEYLGK
+577 QKDRVEEYLAK
-588 IQTSS
+588 IQASS
-593 HHLLNLIND
+593 HHLLSLIND

-613 ASLDEGIAS
+613 ASLDEQRSSI
-622 LHEIV
+622 HEIME
-627 DNLRVILQ
+627 NLHTILQ
-635 PEADA
+635 PEADER
-640 NGLRLTVD
+640 GITLKVD
-648 AGAIDDVPV
+648 AGPEAEVPI

-671 LGNALKFTEAGGTVS
+671 LGNSLKFTAPEGVVSATV
-686 LTAAP
+686 AE
-691 APGAPASSRRYRLVV
+691 APGAPAGCRRYRMVV
-706 QDTGI
+706 EDTGI
-711 GMSPDFLGHIFD
+711 GMSPEFLKHIFD

-746 KNLVD
+746 KSLVD
-751 MMGGTIEVESTLGEG
+751 MMGGTIEVASTEGVG
-766 SRFTVT
+766 SRFTVM
-772 LTLREADAAAEEATA
+772 LTLREADASGDLAPTA
-787 APAHVMPS
+787 PTRVVPS
-795 EALKGCRV
+795 DALKGCHV

-821 DAGFEVECAF
+821 DAGFEVECAV
-831 DGQMAVDMMSEPG
+831 DGQMAVDMMAEPD
-844 AERFQ
+844 ADRFE

-871 LPTAVAE
+871 LEGPAAT

-903 HLPKPIEID
+903 HLPKPIEVD

>member
-1 MYHSLLHL
+1 MYHSLLRIHL
-9 HLVGLDAALTSIVE
+9 IGFDADMADVVEKTAPPTSFTRQVTVSPALG
-23 EIAPLDPF
+23 A
-31 THRITSA
+31 A
-38 PALAADPAADALAVQ
+38 PADDPAVSQ
-53 ADGLIVRVTDA
+53 ADGLFLRVADA
-64 AGIPAVRE
+64 DGLAAVE
-72 LAAARKPGADLIA
+72 SLLAARKPGADLVLIA
-85 LAPRELAEDL
+85 PN
-95 LALGD
+95 
-100 DLADLWPD
+100 DLAAAAEPFLGQLTDLWAD
-108 PLSPAEFSF
+108 PLSPATLAFHF
-117 RISRWL
+117 ARWQ
-123 RARKDAADAWQTAQ
+123 RARKDAADAWETAQ

-173 KQQVQGQRHAYI
+173 KEQVQGQRHAYI

-250 ERAYESSLI
+250 ERAYEASLV

-299 DTEEE
+299 ESEAE
-304 LIAGGF
+304 LMDQGF
-310 DMVAASV
+310 DMIAPTV
-317 VAEDRQMLRELI
+317 VEEDQAMLRERI
-329 GTLTHIG
+329 ATLTHIG
-336 DSVSA
+336 DSVST
-341 EYRVERPDGSDV
+341 EYRVRRSTGEIL
-353 HVMGNIKLVEKDGE
+353 HVMGNIKLTEKDGE

-374 LDITEQKHEEEL
+374 LDITEQKLEEERKERHQRDLL
-386 KEQRQGELIRA
+386 KA

-411 TGEGETL
+411 TDVSEPV
-418 RVSTDPALGLADV
+418 RVSTDPVLGLANV
-431 FTGHPDLLE
+431 FGEGLTLE
-440 STRRYI
+440 ESGGRYI
-446 STRVHEADRTML
+446 SERVHESDRAKM
-458 ADVLDPASILAGLE
+458 ADVLSPARILEHLE
-472 KHDRLDTLYRTAR
+472 TDDRLDALYRTGQGDEA
-485 TDRGGETEY
+485 
-494 RQATIVRAG
+494 QFCQVTIVRAG
-503 TWGADGRRIV
+503 SWDDGHRIV
-513 LGLRNVDHQIR
+513 MGLRNVDRQIR
-524 EELQQKTLL
+524 EELQQKELL
-533 EEALIRANRAS
+533 EEALVRANKAS

-564 IVGFTTLAANHID
+564 IVGFTTLATNHID
-577 QRERVEEYLGK
+577 QKDRVEEYLAK
-588 IQTSS
+588 IQASS
-593 HHLLNLIND
+593 HHLLSLIND

-613 ASLDEGIAS
+613 ASLDEQRSSI
-622 LHEIV
+622 HEIME
-627 DNLRVILQ
+627 NLHTILQ
-635 PEADA
+635 PEADER
-640 NGLRLTVD
+640 GITLKVD
-648 AGAIDDVPV
+648 AGPEAEVPI

-671 LGNALKFTEAGGTVS
+671 LGNSLKFTAPEGVVSATV
-686 LTAAP
+686 AE
-691 APGAPASSRRYRLVV
+691 APGAPAGCRRYRMVV
-706 QDTGI
+706 EDTGI
-711 GMSPDFLGHIFD
+711 GMSPEFLKHIFD

-746 KNLVD
+746 KSLVD
-751 MMGGTIEVESTLGEG
+751 MMGGTIEVASTEGVG
-766 SRFTVT
+766 SRFTVM
-772 LTLREADAAAEEATA
+772 LTLREADASGDLAPTA
-787 APAHVMPS
+787 PTRVVPS
-795 EALKGCRV
+795 DALKGCHV

-821 DAGFEVECAF
+821 DAGFEVECAV
-831 DGQMAVDMMSEPG
+831 DGQMAVDMMAEPD
-844 AERFQ
+844 ADRFE

-871 LPTAVAE
+871 LEGPAAT

-903 HLPKPIEID
+903 HLPKPIEVD

>member
-1 MYHSLLHL
+1 MYHSLLRIHL
-9 HLVGLDAALTSIVE
+9 IGFDADMADVVEKTAPPTSFTRQVTVSPALG
-23 EIAPLDPF
+23 A
-31 THRITSA
+31 A
-38 PALAADPAADALAVQ
+38 PADDPAVSQ
-53 ADGLIVRVTDA
+53 ADGLFLRVADA
-64 AGIPAVRE
+64 DGLAAVE
-72 LAAARKPGADLIA
+72 PLLAARKPGADLVLIA
-85 LAPRELAEDL
+85 PN
-95 LALGD
+95 
-100 DLADLWPD
+100 DLAAAAEPFLGQLTDLWAD
-108 PLSPAEFSF
+108 PLSPATLAFHF
-117 RISRWL
+117 ARWQ
-123 RARKDAADAWQTAQ
+123 RARKDAADAWETAQ

-173 KQQVQGQRHAYI
+173 KEQVQGQRHAYI

-250 ERAYESSLI
+250 ERAYEASLV

-299 DTEEE
+299 ESEAE
-304 LIAGGF
+304 LMDQGF
-310 DMVAASV
+310 DMIAPTV
-317 VAEDRQMLRELI
+317 VEEDQAMLRERI
-329 GTLTHIG
+329 ATLTHIG
-336 DSVSA
+336 DSVST
-341 EYRVERPDGSDV
+341 EYRVRRSTGEIL
-353 HVMGNIKLVEKDGE
+353 HVMGNIKLTEKDGE

-374 LDITEQKHEEEL
+374 LDITEQKLEEERKERHQRDLL
-386 KEQRQGELIRA
+386 KA

-411 TGEGETL
+411 TDVSEPV
-418 RVSTDPALGLADV
+418 RVSTDPVLGLANV
-431 FTGHPDLLE
+431 FGEGLTLE
-440 STRRYI
+440 ESGGRYI
-446 STRVHEADRTML
+446 SERVHESDRAKM
-458 ADVLDPASILAGLE
+458 ADVLSPARILEHLE
-472 KHDRLDTLYRTAR
+472 TDDRLDALYRTGQGDEA
-485 TDRGGETEY
+485 
-494 RQATIVRAG
+494 QFCQVTIVRAG
-503 TWGADGRRIV
+503 SWDDGHRIV
-513 LGLRNVDHQIR
+513 MGLRNVDRQIR
-524 EELQQKTLL
+524 EELQQKELL
-533 EEALIRANRAS
+533 EEALVRANKAS

-564 IVGFTTLAANHID
+564 IVGFTTLATNHID
-577 QRERVEEYLGK
+577 QKDRVEEYLAK
-588 IQTSS
+588 IQASS
-593 HHLLNLIND
+593 HHLLSLIND

-613 ASLDEGIAS
+613 ASLDEQRSSI
-622 LHEIV
+622 HEIME
-627 DNLRVILQ
+627 NLHTILQ
-635 PEADA
+635 PEADER
-640 NGLRLTVD
+640 GITLKVD
-648 AGAIDDVPV
+648 AGPEAEVPI

-671 LGNALKFTEAGGTVS
+671 LGNSLKFTAPEGVVSATV
-686 LTAAP
+686 AE
-691 APGAPASSRRYRLVV
+691 APGAPAGCRRYRMVV
-706 QDTGI
+706 EDTGI
-711 GMSPDFLGHIFD
+711 GMSPEFLKHIFD

-746 KNLVD
+746 KSLVD
-751 MMGGTIEVESTLGEG
+751 MMGGTIEVASTEGVG
-766 SRFTVT
+766 SRFTVM
-772 LTLREADAAAEEATA
+772 LTLREADASGDLAPTA
-787 APAHVMPS
+787 PTRVVPS
-795 EALKGCRV
+795 DALKGCHV

-821 DAGFEVECAF
+821 DAGFEVECAV
-831 DGQMAVDMMSEPG
+831 DGQMAVDMMAEPD
-844 AERFQ
+844 ADRFE

-871 LPTAVAE
+871 LKGPAAT

-903 HLPKPIEID
+903 HLPKPIEVD

>member
-1 MYHSLLHL
+1 MYHSLLRIHL
-9 HLVGLDAALTSIVE
+9 IGFDADMADVVEKTAPPTSFTRQVTASPALG
-23 EIAPLDPF
+23 A
-31 THRITSA
+31 A
-38 PALAADPAADALAVQ
+38 PADDPAVSQ
-53 ADGLIVRVTDA
+53 ADGLFLRVADA
-64 AGIPAVRE
+64 DGLAVVE
-72 LAAARKPGADLIA
+72 SLLAARKPGADLVLIA
-85 LAPRELAEDL
+85 PN
-95 LALGD
+95 
-100 DLADLWPD
+100 DLAAAAEPFLGQLTDLWAD
-108 PLSPAEFSF
+108 PLSPATLAFHF
-117 RISRWL
+117 ARWQ
-123 RARKDAADAWQTAQ
+123 RARKDAADAWETAQ

-173 KQQVQGQRHAYI
+173 KEQVQGQRHAYI

-250 ERAYESSLI
+250 ERAYEASLV

-299 DTEEE
+299 ESEAE
-304 LIAGGF
+304 LMDQGF
-310 DMVAASV
+310 DMIAPTV
-317 VAEDRQMLRELI
+317 VEEDQAMLRERI
-329 GTLTHIG
+329 ATLTHIG
-336 DSVSA
+336 DSVST
-341 EYRVERPDGSDV
+341 EYRVRRSTGEIL
-353 HVMGNIKLVEKDGE
+353 HVMGNIKLTEKDGE

-374 LDITEQKHEEEL
+374 LDITEQKLEEERKERHQRDLL
-386 KEQRQGELIRA
+386 KA

-411 TGEGETL
+411 TDVSEPV
-418 RVSTDPALGLADV
+418 RVSTDPVLGLANV
-431 FTGHPDLLE
+431 FGEGLTLE
-440 STRRYI
+440 ESGGRYI
-446 STRVHEADRTML
+446 SERVHESDRAKM
-458 ADVLDPASILAGLE
+458 ADVLSPARILEHLE
-472 KHDRLDTLYRTAR
+472 TDDRLDALYRTGQGDEA
-485 TDRGGETEY
+485 
-494 RQATIVRAG
+494 QFCQVTIVRAG
-503 TWGADGRRIV
+503 SWDDGHRIV
-513 LGLRNVDHQIR
+513 MGLRNVDRQIR
-524 EELQQKTLL
+524 EELQQKELL
-533 EEALIRANRAS
+533 EEALVRANKAS

-564 IVGFTTLAANHID
+564 IVGFTTLATNHID
-577 QRERVEEYLGK
+577 QKDRVEEYLAK
-588 IQTSS
+588 IQASS
-593 HHLLNLIND
+593 HHLLSLIND

-613 ASLDEGIAS
+613 ASLDEQRSSI
-622 LHEIV
+622 HEIME
-627 DNLRVILQ
+627 NLHTILQ
-635 PEADA
+635 PEADER
-640 NGLRLTVD
+640 GITLKVD
-648 AGAIDDVPV
+648 AGPEAEVPI

-671 LGNALKFTEAGGTVS
+671 LGNSLKFTAPEGVVSATV
-686 LTAAP
+686 AE
-691 APGAPASSRRYRLVV
+691 APGAPAGCRRYRMVV
-706 QDTGI
+706 EDTGI
-711 GMSPDFLGHIFD
+711 GMSPEFLKHIVD

-746 KNLVD
+746 KSLVD
-751 MMGGTIEVESTLGEG
+751 MMGGTIEVASTEGVG
-766 SRFTVT
+766 SRFTVM
-772 LTLREADAAAEEATA
+772 LTLREADASGDLAPTA
-787 APAHVMPS
+787 PTRVVPS
-795 EALKGCRV
+795 DALKGCHV

-821 DAGFEVECAF
+821 DAGFEVECAV
-831 DGQMAVDMMSEPG
+831 DGQMAVDMMAEPD
-844 AERFQ
+844 ADRFE

-871 LPTAVAE
+871 LKGPAAT

-903 HLPKPIEID
+903 HLPKPIEVD

>member
-1 MYHSLLHL
+1 MYHSLLRIHL
-9 HLVGLDAALTSIVE
+9 IGFDADMADVVEKTAPPTSFTRQVTASPALG
-23 EIAPLDPF
+23 A
-31 THRITSA
+31 A
-38 PALAADPAADALAVQ
+38 PADDPAVSQ
-53 ADGLIVRVTDA
+53 ADGLFLRVADA
-64 AGIPAVRE
+64 DGLAAVE
-72 LAAARKPGADLIA
+72 PLLAARKPGADLVLIA
-85 LAPRELAEDL
+85 PN
-95 LALGD
+95 
-100 DLADLWPD
+100 DLAAAAEPFLGQLTDLWVD
-108 PLSPAEFSF
+108 PLSPAMLAFHF
-117 RISRWL
+117 ARWQ
-123 RARKDAADAWQTAQ
+123 RTRKDAADAWETAQ

-173 KQQVQGQRHAYI
+173 KEQVQGQRHAYI

-250 ERAYESSLI
+250 ERAYEASLV

-299 DTEEE
+299 ESEAE
-304 LIAGGF
+304 LMDQGF
-310 DMVAASV
+310 DMIAPTV
-317 VAEDRQMLRELI
+317 VEEDQAMLRERI
-329 GTLTHIG
+329 ATLTHIG
-336 DSVSA
+336 DSVST
-341 EYRVERPDGSDV
+341 EYRVRRSTGEIL
-353 HVMGNIKLVEKDGE
+353 HVMGNIKLTEKDGE

-374 LDITEQKHEEEL
+374 LDITEQKLEEERKERHQRDLL
-386 KEQRQGELIRA
+386 KA

-411 TGEGETL
+411 TDVSEPV
-418 RVSTDPALGLADV
+418 RVSTDPVLGLANV
-431 FTGHPDLLE
+431 FGEGLTLE
-440 STRRYI
+440 ESGGRYI
-446 STRVHEADRTML
+446 SERVHESDRAKM
-458 ADVLDPASILAGLE
+458 ADVLSPARILEHLE
-472 KHDRLDTLYRTAR
+472 TDDRLDALYRTGQGDEA
-485 TDRGGETEY
+485 
-494 RQATIVRAG
+494 QFCQVTIVRAG
-503 TWGADGRRIV
+503 SWDDGHRIV
-513 LGLRNVDHQIR
+513 MGLRNVDRQIR
-524 EELQQKTLL
+524 EELQQKELL
-533 EEALIRANRAS
+533 EEALVRANKAS

-564 IVGFTTLAANHID
+564 IVGFTTLATNHID
-577 QRERVEEYLGK
+577 QKDRVEEYLAK
-588 IQTSS
+588 IQASS
-593 HHLLNLIND
+593 HHLLSLIND

-613 ASLDEGIAS
+613 ASLDEQRSSI
-622 LHEIV
+622 HEIME
-627 DNLRVILQ
+627 NLHTILQ
-635 PEADA
+635 PEADER
-640 NGLRLTVD
+640 GITLKVD
-648 AGAIDDVPV
+648 AGPEAEVPI

-671 LGNALKFTEAGGTVS
+671 LGNSLKFTAPEGVVSATV
-686 LTAAP
+686 AE
-691 APGAPASSRRYRLVV
+691 APGAPAGCRRYRMVV
-706 QDTGI
+706 EDTGI
-711 GMSPDFLGHIFD
+711 GMSPEFLKHIFD

-746 KNLVD
+746 KSLVD
-751 MMGGTIEVESTLGEG
+751 MMGGTIEVASTEGVG
-766 SRFTVT
+766 SRFTVM
-772 LTLREADAAAEEATA
+772 LTLREADASGDLAPTA
-787 APAHVMPS
+787 PTRVVPS
-795 EALKGCRV
+795 DALKGCHV

-821 DAGFEVECAF
+821 DAGFEVECAV
-831 DGQMAVDMMSEPG
+831 DGQMAVDMMAEPD
-844 AERFQ
+844 ADRFE

-871 LPTAVAE
+871 LKGPAAT

-903 HLPKPIEID
+903 HLPKPIEVD

>member
-1 MYHSLLHL
+1 MYHSLLRIHL
-9 HLVGLDAALTSIVE
+9 IGFDADMADVVEKTAPPTSFTRQVTASPALG
-23 EIAPLDPF
+23 A
-31 THRITSA
+31 A
-38 PALAADPAADALAVQ
+38 PADDPAVSQ
-53 ADGLIVRVTDA
+53 ADGLFLRVADA
-64 AGIPAVRE
+64 DGLAAVE
-72 LAAARKPGADLIA
+72 SLLAARKPGADLVLIA
-85 LAPRELAEDL
+85 PN
-95 LALGD
+95 
-100 DLADLWPD
+100 DLAAAAEPFLGQLTDLWAD
-108 PLSPAEFSF
+108 PLSPATLAFHF
-117 RISRWL
+117 ARWQ
-123 RARKDAADAWQTAQ
+123 RARKDAADAWETAQ

-173 KQQVQGQRHAYI
+173 KEQVQGQRHAYI

-250 ERAYESSLI
+250 ERAYEASLV

-299 DTEEE
+299 ESEAE
-304 LIAGGF
+304 LMDQGF
-310 DMVAASV
+310 DMIAPTV
-317 VAEDRQMLRELI
+317 VEEDQAMLRERI
-329 GTLTHIG
+329 ATLTHIG
-336 DSVSA
+336 DSVST
-341 EYRVERPDGSDV
+341 EYRVRRSTGEIL
-353 HVMGNIKLVEKDGE
+353 HVMGNIKLTEKDGE

-374 LDITEQKHEEEL
+374 LDITEQKLEEERKERHQRDLL
-386 KEQRQGELIRA
+386 KA

-411 TGEGETL
+411 TDVSEPV
-418 RVSTDPALGLADV
+418 RVSTDPVLGLANV
-431 FTGHPDLLE
+431 FGEGLTLE
-440 STRRYI
+440 ESGGRYI
-446 STRVHEADRTML
+446 SERVHESDRAKM
-458 ADVLDPASILAGLE
+458 ADVLSPTRILEHLE
-472 KHDRLDTLYRTAR
+472 TDDRLDALYRTGQGDEA
-485 TDRGGETEY
+485 
-494 RQATIVRAG
+494 QFCQVTIVRAG
-503 TWGADGRRIV
+503 SWDDGHRIV
-513 LGLRNVDHQIR
+513 MGLRNVDRQIR
-524 EELQQKTLL
+524 EELQQKELL
-533 EEALIRANRAS
+533 EEALVRANKAS

-564 IVGFTTLAANHID
+564 IVGFTTLATNHID
-577 QRERVEEYLGK
+577 QKDRVEEYLAK
-588 IQTSS
+588 IQASS
-593 HHLLNLIND
+593 HHLLSLIND

-613 ASLDEGIAS
+613 ASLDEQRSSI
-622 LHEIV
+622 HEIME
-627 DNLRVILQ
+627 NLHTILQ
-635 PEADA
+635 PEADER
-640 NGLRLTVD
+640 GITLKVD
-648 AGAIDDVPV
+648 AGPEAEVPI

-671 LGNALKFTEAGGTVS
+671 LGNSLKFTAPEGVVSATV
-686 LTAAP
+686 AE
-691 APGAPASSRRYRLVV
+691 APGAPAGCRRYRMVV
-706 QDTGI
+706 EDTGI
-711 GMSPDFLGHIFD
+711 GMSPEFLKHIFD

-746 KNLVD
+746 KSLVD
-751 MMGGTIEVESTLGEG
+751 MMGGTIEVASTEGVG
-766 SRFTVT
+766 SRFTVM
-772 LTLREADAAAEEATA
+772 LTLREADASGDLAPTA
-787 APAHVMPS
+787 PTRVVPS
-795 EALKGCRV
+795 DALKGCHV

-821 DAGFEVECAF
+821 DAGFEVECAV
-831 DGQMAVDMMSEPG
+831 DGQMAVDMMAEPD
-844 AERFQ
+844 ADRFE

-871 LPTAVAE
+871 LEGPAAT

-903 HLPKPIEID
+903 HLPKPIEVD

>member
-1 MYHSLLHL
+1 MYHSLLRIHL
-9 HLVGLDAALTSIVE
+9 IGFDADMADVVEKTAPPTSFTRQVTASPALG
-23 EIAPLDPF
+23 A
-31 THRITSA
+31 A
-38 PALAADPAADALAVQ
+38 PADDPAVSQ
-53 ADGLIVRVTDA
+53 ADGLFLRVADA
-64 AGIPAVRE
+64 DGLAAVE
-72 LAAARKPGADLIA
+72 PLLAARKPGADLVLIA
-85 LAPRELAEDL
+85 PN
-95 LALGD
+95 
-100 DLADLWPD
+100 DLAAAAEPFLGQLTDLWVD
-108 PLSPAEFSF
+108 PLSPAMLAFHF
-117 RISRWL
+117 ARWQ
-123 RARKDAADAWQTAQ
+123 RTRKDAADAWETAQ

-173 KQQVQGQRHAYI
+173 KEQVQGQRHAYI

-250 ERAYESSLI
+250 ERAYEASLV

-299 DTEEE
+299 ESEAE
-304 LIAGGF
+304 LMDQGF
-310 DMVAASV
+310 DMIAPTV
-317 VAEDRQMLRELI
+317 VEEDQAMLRERI
-329 GTLTHIG
+329 ATLTHIG
-336 DSVSA
+336 DSVST
-341 EYRVERPDGSDV
+341 EYRVRRSTGEIL
-353 HVMGNIKLVEKDGE
+353 HVMGNIKLTEKDGE

-374 LDITEQKHEEEL
+374 LDITEQKLEEERKERHQRDLL
-386 KEQRQGELIRA
+386 KA

-411 TGEGETL
+411 TDVSEPV
-418 RVSTDPALGLADV
+418 RVSTDPVLGLANV
-431 FTGHPDLLE
+431 FGEGLTLE
-440 STRRYI
+440 ESGGRYI
-446 STRVHEADRTML
+446 SERVHESDRAKM
-458 ADVLDPASILAGLE
+458 ADVLSPARILEHLE
-472 KHDRLDTLYRTAR
+472 TDDRLDALYRTGQGDEA
-485 TDRGGETEY
+485 
-494 RQATIVRAG
+494 QFCQVTIVRAG
-503 TWGADGRRIV
+503 SWDDGHRIV
-513 LGLRNVDHQIR
+513 MGLRNVDRQIR
-524 EELQQKTLL
+524 EELQQKELL
-533 EEALIRANRAS
+533 EEALVRANKAS

-564 IVGFTTLAANHID
+564 IVGFTTLATNHID
-577 QRERVEEYLGK
+577 QKDRVEEYLAK
-588 IQTSS
+588 IQASS
-593 HHLLNLIND
+593 HHLLSLIND

-613 ASLDEGIAS
+613 ASLDEQRSSI
-622 LHEIV
+622 HEIME
-627 DNLRVILQ
+627 NLHTILQ
-635 PEADA
+635 PEADER
-640 NGLRLTVD
+640 GITLKVD
-648 AGAIDDVPV
+648 AGPEAEVPI

-671 LGNALKFTEAGGTVS
+671 LGNSLKFTAPEGVVSATV
-686 LTAAP
+686 AE
-691 APGAPASSRRYRLVV
+691 APGAPAGCRRYRMVV
-706 QDTGI
+706 EDTGI
-711 GMSPDFLGHIFD
+711 GMSPEFLKHIFD

-746 KNLVD
+746 KSLVD
-751 MMGGTIEVESTLGEG
+751 MMGGTIEVTSTEGVG
-766 SRFTVT
+766 SRFTVM
-772 LTLREADAAAEEATA
+772 LTLREADASGDLAPTA
-787 APAHVMPS
+787 PTRVVPS
-795 EALKGCRV
+795 DALKGCHV

-821 DAGFEVECAF
+821 DAGFEVECAV
-831 DGQMAVDMMSEPG
+831 DGQMAVDMMAEPD
-844 AERFQ
+844 ADRFE

-871 LPTAVAE
+871 LKGPAAT

-903 HLPKPIEID
+903 HLPKPIEVD

>member
-1 MYHSLLHL
+1 MYHSLLRIHL
-9 HLVGLDAALTSIVE
+9 IGFDADMADVVEKTTPPTSFTRQVTVSPALG
-23 EIAPLDPF
+23 A
-31 THRITSA
+31 A
-38 PALAADPAADALAVQ
+38 PADDPAISQ
-53 ADGLIVRVTDA
+53 ADGLFLRVADA
-64 AGIPAVRE
+64 DGLAAVE
-72 LAAARKPGADLIA
+72 PLLAARKPGADLVLIA
-85 LAPRELAEDL
+85 PN
-95 LALGD
+95 
-100 DLADLWPD
+100 DLAAAAEPFLGQLTDLWAD
-108 PLSPAEFSF
+108 PLSPATLAFHF
-117 RISRWL
+117 ARWQ
-123 RARKDAADAWQTAQ
+123 RARKDAADAWETAQ

-173 KQQVQGQRHAYI
+173 KEQVQGQRHAYI

-250 ERAYESSLI
+250 ERAYEASLV

-299 DTEEE
+299 ESEAE
-304 LIAGGF
+304 LMDQGF
-310 DMVAASV
+310 DMIAPTV
-317 VAEDRQMLRELI
+317 VEEDQAMLRERI
-329 GTLTHIG
+329 ATLTHIG
-336 DSVSA
+336 DSVST
-341 EYRVERPDGSDV
+341 EYRVRRSTGEIL
-353 HVMGNIKLVEKDGE
+353 HVMGNIKLTEKDGE

-374 LDITEQKHEEEL
+374 LDITEQKLEEERKERHQRDLL
-386 KEQRQGELIRA
+386 KA

-411 TGEGETL
+411 TDVSEPV
-418 RVSTDPALGLADV
+418 RVSTDPVLGLANV
-431 FTGHPDLLE
+431 FGEGLTLE
-440 STRRYI
+440 ESGGRYI
-446 STRVHEADRTML
+446 SERVHESDRAKM
-458 ADVLDPASILAGLE
+458 ADVLSPARILEHLE
-472 KHDRLDTLYRTAR
+472 TDDRLDALYRTGQGDEA
-485 TDRGGETEY
+485 
-494 RQATIVRAG
+494 QFCQVTIVRAG
-503 TWGADGRRIV
+503 SWDDGHRIV
-513 LGLRNVDHQIR
+513 MGLRNVDRQIR
-524 EELQQKTLL
+524 EELQQKELL
-533 EEALIRANRAS
+533 EEALVRANKAS

-564 IVGFTTLAANHID
+564 IVGFTTLATNHID
-577 QRERVEEYLGK
+577 QKDRVEEYLAK
-588 IQTSS
+588 IQASS
-593 HHLLNLIND
+593 HHLLSLIND

-613 ASLDEGIAS
+613 ASLDEQRSSI
-622 LHEIV
+622 HEIME
-627 DNLRVILQ
+627 NLHTILQ
-635 PEADA
+635 PEADER
-640 NGLRLTVD
+640 GITLKVD
-648 AGAIDDVPV
+648 AGPEAEVPI

-671 LGNALKFTEAGGTVS
+671 LGNSLKFTAPEGVVSATV
-686 LTAAP
+686 AE
-691 APGAPASSRRYRLVV
+691 APGAPAGCRRYRMVV
-706 QDTGI
+706 EDTGI
-711 GMSPDFLGHIFD
+711 GMSPEFLKHIFD

-746 KNLVD
+746 KSLVD
-751 MMGGTIEVESTLGEG
+751 MMGGTIEVTSTEGVG
-766 SRFTVT
+766 SRFTVM
-772 LTLREADAAAEEATA
+772 LTLREADASGDLAPTA
-787 APAHVMPS
+787 PTRVVPS
-795 EALKGCRV
+795 DALKGCHV

-821 DAGFEVECAF
+821 DAGFEVECAV
-831 DGQMAVDMMSEPG
+831 DGQMAVDMMAEPD
-844 AERFQ
+844 ADRFE

-871 LPTAVAE
+871 LEGPAAT

-903 HLPKPIEID
+903 HLPKPIEVD

>member
-1 MYHSLLHL
+1 MYHSLLRIHL
-9 HLVGLDAALTSIVE
+9 IGFDADMADVVEKTAPPTSFTRQVTVSPALG
-23 EIAPLDPF
+23 A
-31 THRITSA
+31 A
-38 PALAADPAADALAVQ
+38 PADDPAVSQ
-53 ADGLIVRVTDA
+53 ADGLFLRVADA
-64 AGIPAVRE
+64 DGLAAVE
-72 LAAARKPGADLIA
+72 SLLAARKPGADLVLIA
-85 LAPRELAEDL
+85 PN
-95 LALGD
+95 
-100 DLADLWPD
+100 DLAAAAEPFLGQLTDLWAD
-108 PLSPAEFSF
+108 PLSPATLAFHF
-117 RISRWL
+117 ARWQ
-123 RARKDAADAWQTAQ
+123 RARKDAADAWETAQ

-173 KQQVQGQRHAYI
+173 KEQVQGQRHAYI

-250 ERAYESSLI
+250 ERAYEASLV

-299 DTEEE
+299 ESEAE
-304 LIAGGF
+304 LMDQGF
-310 DMVAASV
+310 DMIAPTV
-317 VAEDRQMLRELI
+317 VEEDQAMLRERI
-329 GTLTHIG
+329 ATLTHIG
-336 DSVSA
+336 DSVST
-341 EYRVERPDGSDV
+341 EYRVRRSTGEIL
-353 HVMGNIKLVEKDGE
+353 HVMGNIKLTEKDGE

-374 LDITEQKHEEEL
+374 LDITEQKLEEERKERHQRDLL
-386 KEQRQGELIRA
+386 KA

-411 TGEGETL
+411 TDVSEPV
-418 RVSTDPALGLADV
+418 RVSTDPVLGLANV
-431 FTGHPDLLE
+431 FGEGLTLE
-440 STRRYI
+440 ESGGRYI
-446 STRVHEADRTML
+446 SERVHESDRAKM
-458 ADVLDPASILAGLE
+458 ADVLSPARILEHLE
-472 KHDRLDTLYRTAR
+472 TDDRLDALYRTGQGDEA
-485 TDRGGETEY
+485 
-494 RQATIVRAG
+494 QFCQVTIVRAG
-503 TWGADGRRIV
+503 SWDDGHRIV
-513 LGLRNVDHQIR
+513 MGLRNVDRQIR
-524 EELQQKTLL
+524 EELQQKELL
-533 EEALIRANRAS
+533 EEALVRANKAS

-564 IVGFTTLAANHID
+564 IVGFTTLATNHID
-577 QRERVEEYLGK
+577 QKDRVEEYLAK
-588 IQTSS
+588 IQASS
-593 HHLLNLIND
+593 HHLLSLIND

-613 ASLDEGIAS
+613 ASLDEQRSSI
-622 LHEIV
+622 HEIME
-627 DNLRVILQ
+627 NLHTILQ
-635 PEADA
+635 PEADER
-640 NGLRLTVD
+640 GITLKVD
-648 AGAIDDVPV
+648 AGPEAEVPI

-671 LGNALKFTEAGGTVS
+671 LGNSLKFTAPEGVVSATV
-686 LTAAP
+686 AE
-691 APGAPASSRRYRLVV
+691 APGAPAGCRRYRMVV
-706 QDTGI
+706 EDTGI
-711 GMSPDFLGHIFD
+711 GMSPEFLKHIFD

-746 KNLVD
+746 KSLVD
-751 MMGGTIEVESTLGEG
+751 MMGGTIEVASTEGVG
-766 SRFTVT
+766 SRFTVM
-772 LTLREADAAAEEATA
+772 LTLREADTSGDLAPTA
-787 APAHVMPS
+787 PTRVVPS
-795 EALKGCRV
+795 DALKGCHV

-821 DAGFEVECAF
+821 DAGFEVECAV
-831 DGQMAVDMMSEPG
+831 DGQMAVDMMAEPD
-844 AERFQ
+844 ADRFE

-871 LPTAVAE
+871 LKGPAAT

-903 HLPKPIEID
+903 HLPKPIEVD

>member
-1 MYHSLLHL
+1 MYHSLLRIHL
-9 HLVGLDAALTSIVE
+9 IGFDADMADVVEKTAPPTSFTRQVTVSPALG
-23 EIAPLDPF
+23 A
-31 THRITSA
+31 A
-38 PALAADPAADALAVQ
+38 PADDPAVSQ
-53 ADGLIVRVTDA
+53 ADGLFLRVADA
-64 AGIPAVRE
+64 DGLAAVE
-72 LAAARKPGADLIA
+72 PLLAARKPGADLVLIA
-85 LAPRELAEDL
+85 PN
-95 LALGD
+95 
-100 DLADLWPD
+100 DLADAAEPFLGQLTDLWAD
-108 PLSPAEFSF
+108 PLSPATLAFHF
-117 RISRWL
+117 ARWQ
-123 RARKDAADAWQTAQ
+123 RARKDAADAWETAQ

-173 KQQVQGQRHAYI
+173 KEQVQGQRHAYI

-250 ERAYESSLI
+250 ERAYEASLV

-299 DTEEE
+299 ESEAE
-304 LIAGGF
+304 LMDQGF
-310 DMVAASV
+310 DMIAPTV
-317 VAEDRQMLRELI
+317 VEEDQAMLRERI
-329 GTLTHIG
+329 ATLTHIG
-336 DSVSA
+336 DSVST
-341 EYRVERPDGSDV
+341 EYRVRRSTGEIL
-353 HVMGNIKLVEKDGE
+353 HVMGNIKLTEKDGE

-374 LDITEQKHEEEL
+374 LDITEQKLEEERKERHQRDLL
-386 KEQRQGELIRA
+386 KA

-411 TGEGETL
+411 TDVSEPV
-418 RVSTDPALGLADV
+418 RVSTDPVLGLANV
-431 FTGHPDLLE
+431 FGEGLTLE
-440 STRRYI
+440 ESGGRYI
-446 STRVHEADRTML
+446 SERVHESDRAKM
-458 ADVLDPASILAGLE
+458 ADVLSPARILEHLE
-472 KHDRLDTLYRTAR
+472 TDDRLDALYRTGQGDEA
-485 TDRGGETEY
+485 
-494 RQATIVRAG
+494 QFCQVTIVRAG
-503 TWGADGRRIV
+503 SWDDGHRIV
-513 LGLRNVDHQIR
+513 MGLRNVDRQIR
-524 EELQQKTLL
+524 EELQQKELL
-533 EEALIRANRAS
+533 EEALVRANKAS

-564 IVGFTTLAANHID
+564 IVGFTTLATNHID
-577 QRERVEEYLGK
+577 QKDRVEEYLAK
-588 IQTSS
+588 IQASS
-593 HHLLNLIND
+593 HHLLSLIND

-613 ASLDEGIAS
+613 ASLDEQRSSI
-622 LHEIV
+622 HEIME
-627 DNLRVILQ
+627 NLHTILQ
-635 PEADA
+635 PEADER
-640 NGLRLTVD
+640 GITLKVD
-648 AGAIDDVPV
+648 AGPEAEVPI

-671 LGNALKFTEAGGTVS
+671 LGNSLKFTAPEGVVSATV
-686 LTAAP
+686 AE
-691 APGAPASSRRYRLVV
+691 APGAPAGCRRYRMVV
-706 QDTGI
+706 EDTGI
-711 GMSPDFLGHIFD
+711 GMSPEFLKHIFD

-746 KNLVD
+746 KSLVD
-751 MMGGTIEVESTLGEG
+751 MMGGTIEVASTEGVG
-766 SRFTVT
+766 SRFTVM
-772 LTLREADAAAEEATA
+772 LTLREADASGDLAPTA
-787 APAHVMPS
+787 PTRVVPS
-795 EALKGCRV
+795 DALKGCHV

-821 DAGFEVECAF
+821 DAGFEVECAV
-831 DGQMAVDMMSEPG
+831 DGQMAVDMMAEPD
-844 AERFQ
+844 ADRFE

-871 LPTAVAE
+871 LEGPAAT

-903 HLPKPIEID
+903 HLPKPIEVD

>member
-1 MYHSLLHL
+1 MYHSLLRIHL
-9 HLVGLDAALTSIVE
+9 IGFDADMADVVEKTAPPTSVTRQVTASPALG
-23 EIAPLDPF
+23 A
-31 THRITSA
+31 A
-38 PALAADPAADALAVQ
+38 PADDPAVSQ
-53 ADGLIVRVTDA
+53 ADGLFLRVADA
-64 AGIPAVRE
+64 DGLAAVE
-72 LAAARKPGADLIA
+72 SLLAARKPGADLVLIA
-85 LAPRELAEDL
+85 PN
-95 LALGD
+95 
-100 DLADLWPD
+100 DLAAAAEPFLGQLTDLWAD
-108 PLSPAEFSF
+108 PLSPATLAFHF
-117 RISRWL
+117 ARWQ
-123 RARKDAADAWQTAQ
+123 RARKDAADAWETAQ

-173 KQQVQGQRHAYI
+173 KEQVQGQRHAYI

-250 ERAYESSLI
+250 ERAYEASLV

-299 DTEEE
+299 ESEAE
-304 LIAGGF
+304 LMDQGF
-310 DMVAASV
+310 DMIAPTV
-317 VAEDRQMLRELI
+317 VEEDQAMLRERI
-329 GTLTHIG
+329 ATLTHIG
-336 DSVSA
+336 DSVST
-341 EYRVERPDGSDV
+341 EYRVRRSTGEIL
-353 HVMGNIKLVEKDGE
+353 HVMGNIKLTEKDGE

-374 LDITEQKHEEEL
+374 LDITEQKLEEERKERHQRDLL
-386 KEQRQGELIRA
+386 KA

-411 TGEGETL
+411 TDVSEPV
-418 RVSTDPALGLADV
+418 RVSTDPVLGLANV
-431 FTGHPDLLE
+431 FGEGLTLE
-440 STRRYI
+440 ESGGRYI
-446 STRVHEADRTML
+446 SERVHESDRAKM
-458 ADVLDPASILAGLE
+458 ADVLSPARILEHLE
-472 KHDRLDTLYRTAR
+472 TDDRLDALYRTGQGDEA
-485 TDRGGETEY
+485 
-494 RQATIVRAG
+494 QFCQVTIVRAG
-503 TWGADGRRIV
+503 SWDDGHRIV
-513 LGLRNVDHQIR
+513 MGLRNVDRQIR
-524 EELQQKTLL
+524 EELQQKELL
-533 EEALIRANRAS
+533 EEALVRANKAS

-564 IVGFTTLAANHID
+564 IVGFTTLATNHID
-577 QRERVEEYLGK
+577 QKDRVEEYLAK
-588 IQTSS
+588 IQASS
-593 HHLLNLIND
+593 HHLLSLIND

-613 ASLDEGIAS
+613 ASLDEQRSSI
-622 LHEIV
+622 HEIME
-627 DNLRVILQ
+627 NLHTILQ
-635 PEADA
+635 PEADER
-640 NGLRLTVD
+640 GITLKVD
-648 AGAIDDVPV
+648 AGPEAEVPI

-671 LGNALKFTEAGGTVS
+671 LGNSLKFTAPEGVVSATV
-686 LTAAP
+686 AE
-691 APGAPASSRRYRLVV
+691 APGAPAGCRRYRMVV
-706 QDTGI
+706 EDTGI
-711 GMSPDFLGHIFD
+711 GMSPEFLKHIFD

-746 KNLVD
+746 KSLVD
-751 MMGGTIEVESTLGEG
+751 MMGGTIEVASTEGVG
-766 SRFTVT
+766 SRFTVM
-772 LTLREADAAAEEATA
+772 LTLREADASGDLAPTA
-787 APAHVMPS
+787 PTRVVPS
-795 EALKGCRV
+795 DALKGCHV

-821 DAGFEVECAF
+821 DAGFEVECAV
-831 DGQMAVDMMSEPG
+831 DGQMAVDMMAEPD
-844 AERFQ
+844 ADRFE

-871 LPTAVAE
+871 LKGPAAT

-903 HLPKPIEID
+903 HLPKPIEVD